1 MEPRSVPTGQVP
13 PGQVPRDGGRRKRT
27 SFSKAQLELL
37 VRTFEKQPY
46 PGIALREQLSGL
58 TDIPESR
65 IQVWFQN
72 RRARQ
77 LNRKKS
83 EGTLPT
89 QPAAKEQRGHCGGG
103 CPPRLAAPELALQP
117 GGNQSCSGQPLPW
130 SGPQY
135 ARLDT
140 HFRSFGVPA
149 HTPSHFGKAQDYP
162 YPKKSYPENYYA
174 DVFQQCTEDYLYLAA
189 KENAYSKPVLNCL
202 NADQGLVDETYS
214 YTKPNAC
221 PFSNGSI
228 PNCGEGESML
238 EVKQMRHSS
247 PQFAACE
254 PSPPSV
260 PAKHEGRYQGMCAA
274 PDPLYGQQLLGT
286 QDLKTKKHHI
296 PVVDRTPLEPPP
308 VVVVVVGPP
317 KVGKST
323 LIKCLI
329 KNFTRQKLVEIRGPV
344 TIVSGKKR
352 RLTIIECG
360 CDVNTMIDLAKV
372 ADLVLMLIDASFG
385 FEMETFEF
393 LNICQVHGFPKIMG
407 ILNHLDTFKNN
418 KQLKK
423 TKKRLKHRF
432 WTEVYPGAKLFYLSG
447 MVHGEYQKQ
456 EIHNLGR
463 FISVMKFRPLTWQTS
478 HPYVLADSTEGVGD
492 FTVSDVS
499 FLPDPCALP
508 EQQKKRS
515 LSEKEKL
522 IYAPLSGVGGIVYD
536 KDAVYIDLGG
546 SHAHEN
552 EEEEVRPNHE
562 LVQSLIS
569 THSAIDTKM
578 ASSKVSLFMDSR
590 PLGSEDVGQ
599 EIVMPKEERQIDLKT
614 GRVRRKALFDDE
626 EKKENDAVSDEE
638 DDLEEEAM
646 SEGGSDGDD
655 EDDAEEAEE
664 ESDEELLE
672 AEMAPRSA
680 KRLKTEVAEEESVR
694 ELPAFADS
702 EDDLEMSSGEEGKT
716 ASEEYET
723 EEDDDDDERRTYG
736 SDSSDS
742 EFEAVSK
749 GIVESEQNEPV
760 NEDEETK
767 SQLLVRGLKKKSLL
781 TTDSGNCTAE
791 EASESEVESLS
802 EGDDEEKSHDEF
814 EAEVSDRKGFQRP
827 QPKKADG
834 TGQAELEAVEAE
846 DDVENLLK
854 EEEEYKE
861 EIDFSADTAGALKWK
876 EDLTQK
882 AAQAFLRQQQ
892 ATPNLRKLVYG
903 TVVEDEDH
911 ESEDVSDELGGLF
924 HVSRPDKESKQKANG
939 LDCSKFLVEK
949 PQDWDLEEVMSSIR
963 DCFVTG
969 KWEEDKD
976 AAKLLEEDE
985 ELYGDFEDLETG
997 VVHKGRPAPEGD
1009 ESEKEE
1015 ESEEKTSKPEAE
1027 EEEAKKK
1034 RLDKKRKLKEMF
1046 DAEYDEGDGTY
1057 FDDLKEE
1064 MHKQAQLNRTEFE
1077 DQDDETRVQY
1087 EGFRP
1092 GMYVRIEIENV
1103 PCEFVLNFDPHYP
1116 IILGGLGNSEGNVGY
1131 VQLRLKKHRWY
1142 KKILKTR
1149 DPLILSLGWRRFQTI
1164 PMFYIE
1170 DHNGRHRLLKYTP
1183 QHMHCGATFWGPITP
1198 QGTGFLAVQY
1208 VSGATPDFRIAAT
1221 GVVLDLDKSIT
1232 VVKKLKLTGFP
1243 FKIFKN
1249 TSFIRG
1255 MFNSQLEVAKF
1266 EGAAIRTVSGIR
1278 GQIKKAL
1285 RAPAGA
1291 FRATFEDKLL
1301 MSDIV
1306 FVRTWYPVS
1315 IPKFYNPVTSLLKP
1329 AGEKDTWRG
1338 MRTTGQLR
1346 HERGIKLKQNKDSLY
1361 KPIVREKRHFN
1372 KLHIPKALQ
1381 KALPFKNKP
1390 KNLEKKG
1397 KTPKD
1402 QWRPAVIREPHE
1414 KKISALLNALSTVN
1428 NYKIKKDKV
1437 KHRQQIKE
1445 YVKVKQKEEEQK
1457 LKRQKEAKKKIYR
1470 ILGQREKK
1478 RQKSSLKGSS
1488 EGAKSV

>member
-1 MEPRSVPTGQVP
+1 MEEKEKEKKKHRAKHSGPKAEKK
-13 PGQVPRDGGRRKRT
+13 RKRYLNDLGIGEEEDARKRNP
-27 SFSKAQLELL
+27 KAFTVQSA
-37 VRTFEKQPY
+37 VRMARTFH
-46 PGIALREQLSGL
+46 R
-58 TDIPESR
+58 
-65 IQVWFQN
+65 
-72 RRARQ
+72 
-77 LNRKKS
+77 
-83 EGTLPT
+83 
-89 QPAAKEQRGHCGGG
+89 
-103 CPPRLAAPELALQP
+103 
-117 GGNQSCSGQPLPW
+117 
-130 SGPQY
+130 
-135 ARLDT
+135 
-140 HFRSFGVPA
+140 
-149 HTPSHFGKAQDYP
+149 
-162 YPKKSYPENYYA
+162 
-174 DVFQQCTEDYLYLAA
+174 
-189 KENAYSKPVLNCL
+189 
-202 NADQGLVDETYS
+202 
-214 YTKPNAC
+214 
-221 PFSNGSI
+221 
-228 PNCGEGESML
+228 
-238 EVKQMRHSS
+238 
-247 PQFAACE
+247 
-254 PSPPSV
+254 
-260 PAKHEGRYQGMCAA
+260 
-274 PDPLYGQQLLGT
+274 T

-360 CDVNTMIDLAKV
+360 CDINTMIDLAKV

-407 ILNHLDTFKNN
+407 ILTHLDTFKNN

-423 TKKRLKHRF
+423 IKKKLKHRF

-478 HPYVLADSTEGVGD
+478 HPYVLVDRMEDLTNPEDVRINPKCDRKVSVYGYLRGAHLKNKSQIHMPGVGD

-515 LSEKEKL
+515 LSEKDKL

-552 EEEEVRPNHE
+552 EEEDVRPNHE

-569 THSAIDTKM
+569 THSAIDVKM

-599 EIVMPKEERQIDLKT
+599 EFVMPKEERQIDMKT
-614 GRVRRKALFDDE
+614 GRVRRKALFDEE
-626 EKKENDAVSDEE
+626 EKKENDDAVSNEE
-638 DDLEEEAM
+638 DDQEEEAM
-646 SEGGSDGDD
+646 SEDGSDGDD
-655 EDDAEEAEE
+655 EDAEE
-664 ESDEELLE
+664 ESDEGE
-672 AEMAPRSA
+672 EMALGSA
-680 KRLKTEVAEEESVR
+680 KRLKTEVAKEESMS

-702 EDDLEMSSGEEGKT
+702 EDDLEMSSEEEGRT
-716 ASEEYET
+716 APEENEM
-723 EEDDDDDERRTYG
+723 EEDDDDEQGTYRNEI
-736 SDSSDS
+736 SDS

-749 GIVESEQNEPV
+749 GVADSEKYEIAS
-760 NEDEETK
+760 EDRETR
-767 SQLLVRGLKKKSLL
+767 SQLSARSLKKKTVL

-791 EASESEVESLS
+791 EASESEVESLD
-802 EGDDEEKSHDEF
+802 EGDDEEQSHDEL
-814 EAEVSDRKGFQRP
+814 EAEVSNQKQFQHTWI
-827 QPKKADG
+827 KKADSPR
-834 TGQAELEAVEAE
+834 QNKLEAVEAE
-846 DDVENLLK
+846 DDDIENLLR
-854 EEEEYKE
+854 EEEEYE
-861 EIDFSADTAGALKWK
+861 EKTDFSADTAGALKWK

-882 AAQAFLRQQQ
+882 AAQAFLRHQQS
-892 ATPNLRKLVYG
+892 TPNLRKLVYG
-903 TVVEDEDH
+903 TAVEDDEH
-911 ESEDVSDELGGLF
+911 ESEDAGDELGGLF
-924 HVSRPDKESKQKANG
+924 QVRRPDKESKEKANA
-939 LDCSKFLVEK
+939 LDCSKFLIEK
-949 PQDWDLEEVMSSIR
+949 PQDWDLEEVMSSIK

-969 KWEEDKD
+969 KWEDDKD

-997 VVHKGRPAPEGD
+997 VVHKGKPAAEGD
-1009 ESEKEE
+1009 ESENEE
-1015 ESEEKTSKPEAE
+1015 EGNDGKKSKPEAE
-1027 EEEAKKK
+1027 EEEKKK
-1034 RLDKKRKLKEMF
+1034 ERLDKKRKLKEMF
-1046 DAEYDEGDGTY
+1046 DAEYDEGDATY

-1064 MHKQAQLNRTEFE
+1064 MHKQAQLNRAEFE

-1198 QGTGFLAVQY
+1198 QGTGFLAVQS
-1208 VSGATPDFRIAAT
+1208 VSGTTPDFRIAAT

-1243 FKIFKN
+1243 FKIYKN
-1249 TSFIRG
+1249 TSFIKG

-1329 AGEKDTWRG
+1329 AGEKDSWRG
-1338 MRTTGQLR
+1338 MKTTGQLR

-1428 NYKIKKDKV
+1428 NYKIKKARV
-1437 KHRQQIKE
+1437 KHRQQVKE
-1445 YVKVKQKEEEQK
+1445 YLKVKQKEEEQK

-1478 RQKSSLKGSS
+1478 MQKSSLKGSS
-1488 EGAKSV
+1488 EREKDV

>member
-1 MEPRSVPTGQVP
+1 KMEEKEKKKHRAKHSGPKAEKK
-13 PGQVPRDGGRRKRT
+13 RKRYLNDLGIGDEENARKRNP
-27 SFSKAQLELL
+27 KAFTVQSA
-37 VRTFEKQPY
+37 VRMARTFH
-46 PGIALREQLSGL
+46 R
-58 TDIPESR
+58 
-65 IQVWFQN
+65 
-72 RRARQ
+72 
-77 LNRKKS
+77 
-83 EGTLPT
+83 
-89 QPAAKEQRGHCGGG
+89 
-103 CPPRLAAPELALQP
+103 
-117 GGNQSCSGQPLPW
+117 
-130 SGPQY
+130 
-135 ARLDT
+135 
-140 HFRSFGVPA
+140 
-149 HTPSHFGKAQDYP
+149 
-162 YPKKSYPENYYA
+162 
-174 DVFQQCTEDYLYLAA
+174 
-189 KENAYSKPVLNCL
+189 
-202 NADQGLVDETYS
+202 
-214 YTKPNAC
+214 
-221 PFSNGSI
+221 
-228 PNCGEGESML
+228 
-238 EVKQMRHSS
+238 
-247 PQFAACE
+247 
-254 PSPPSV
+254 
-260 PAKHEGRYQGMCAA
+260 
-274 PDPLYGQQLLGT
+274 T

-360 CDVNTMIDLAKV
+360 CDINTMIDLAKV

-407 ILNHLDTFKNN
+407 VLTHLDTFKNN

-423 TKKRLKHRF
+423 TKKKLKHRF

-478 HPYVLADSTEGVGD
+478 HPYVLADRMEELTNPEDVRINPKCDRKISLYGYLRGAYLKNKSQIHMPGVGD

-515 LSEKEKL
+515 LNEKEKL
-522 IYAPLSGVGGIVYD
+522 VYAPLSGVGGIVYD

-546 SHAHEN
+546 SHAHEK
-552 EEEEVRPNHE
+552 EEEDVRPNHE

-569 THSAIDTKM
+569 THSAIDVKM

-599 EIVMPKEERQIDLKT
+599 EFVMPKEERQIDLNT
-614 GRVRRKALFDDE
+614 GRVRRKALFEE
-626 EKKENDAVSDEE
+626 EKENGAVSDEE
-638 DDLEEEAM
+638 DDQEEEAAM
-646 SEGGSDGDD
+646 SEDGSDGDD
-655 EDDAEEAEE
+655 EDDAEEESDKDLLEE
-664 ESDEELLE
+664 E
-672 AEMAPRSA
+672 MAVRRA
-680 KRLKTEVAEEESVR
+680 KRLKTEMAKEEAVN

-702 EDDLEMSSGEEGKT
+702 DDDLEMSSEEGGKT
-716 ASEEYET
+716 AAEENEM
-723 EEDDDDDERRTYG
+723 EEDEQRTYENE
-736 SDSSDS
+736 SSDS

-749 GIVESEQNEPV
+749 RVAESKQYEING
-760 NEDEETK
+760 EDAEMR
-767 SQLLVRGLKKKSLL
+767 SQISDHSLKRKAVL

-791 EASESEVESLS
+791 EASESEAENSSLD
-802 EGDDEEKSHDEF
+802 EGDDEERSHDEL
-814 EAEVSDRKGFQRP
+814 EVEESNRKEFRHTQA
-827 QPKKADG
+827 KKGDSVRQ
-834 TGQAELEAVEAE
+834 TKLKAVEAE
-846 DDVENLLK
+846 NDDVENLLR
-854 EEEEYKE
+854 EEEEYE
-861 EIDFSADTAGALKWK
+861 EKIDFSADTTGALKWK

-882 AAQAFLRQQQ
+882 AAQAFLRQQRS
-892 ATPNLRKLVYG
+892 TPNLRKLIYG
-903 TVVEDEDH
+903 TAVQEEDH
-911 ESEDVSDELGGLF
+911 ESEDASDELGGLF
-924 HVSRPDKESKQKANG
+924 RVSRPDKASKQKANA
-939 LDCSKFLVEK
+939 LDCSKFLIEK

-969 KWEEDKD
+969 KWEDDKD

-997 VVHKGRPAPEGD
+997 VVHKGKHTAEGD
-1009 ESEKEE
+1009 ESGSEE
-1015 ESEEKTSKPEAE
+1015 EEEDGKMSKPEPE
-1027 EEEAKKK
+1027 EEKKEK
-1034 RLDKKRKLKEMF
+1034 ERMDKKRKLKEMF
-1046 DAEYDEGDGTY
+1046 DAEYDEGDATY
-1057 FDDLKEE
+1057 FDNLKEE
-1064 MHKQAQLNRTEFE
+1064 MHKQAQLNRAEFE

-1198 QGTGFLAVQY
+1198 QGTGFLAVQS
-1208 VSGATPDFRIAAT
+1208 VSGTTPDFRIAAT

-1232 VVKKLKLTGFP
+1232 IVKKLKLTGFP

-1249 TSFIRG
+1249 TSFIKG

-1285 RAPAGA
+1285 RTPVGA

-1315 IPKFYNPVTSLLKP
+1315 IPTFYNPVTSLLKP
-1329 AGEKDTWRG
+1329 AGEKDSWSG
-1338 MRTTGQLR
+1338 MKTTGQLR
-1346 HERGIKLKQNKDSLY
+1346 HERGIKVKQNKDSLY

-1414 KKISALLNALSTVN
+1414 KKISALLSALSTVN
-1428 NYKIKKDKV
+1428 NYKIKKAKV
-1437 KHRQQIKE
+1437 KHREQLKE
-1445 YVKVKQKEEEQK
+1445 YLKVKQKEDEQK
-1457 LKRQKEAKKKIYR
+1457 FKRQKEAKKKIYR

-1488 EGAKSV
+1488 NGEKS

>member
-1 MEPRSVPTGQVP
+1 SKMEEKEKKKHRAKHSGPKAEKK
-13 PGQVPRDGGRRKRT
+13 RKRYLNDLGIGDEENARKRNP
-27 SFSKAQLELL
+27 KAFTVQSA
-37 VRTFEKQPY
+37 VRMARTFH
-46 PGIALREQLSGL
+46 R
-58 TDIPESR
+58 
-65 IQVWFQN
+65 
-72 RRARQ
+72 
-77 LNRKKS
+77 
-83 EGTLPT
+83 
-89 QPAAKEQRGHCGGG
+89 
-103 CPPRLAAPELALQP
+103 
-117 GGNQSCSGQPLPW
+117 
-130 SGPQY
+130 
-135 ARLDT
+135 
-140 HFRSFGVPA
+140 
-149 HTPSHFGKAQDYP
+149 
-162 YPKKSYPENYYA
+162 
-174 DVFQQCTEDYLYLAA
+174 
-189 KENAYSKPVLNCL
+189 
-202 NADQGLVDETYS
+202 
-214 YTKPNAC
+214 
-221 PFSNGSI
+221 
-228 PNCGEGESML
+228 
-238 EVKQMRHSS
+238 
-247 PQFAACE
+247 
-254 PSPPSV
+254 
-260 PAKHEGRYQGMCAA
+260 
-274 PDPLYGQQLLGT
+274 T

-360 CDVNTMIDLAKV
+360 CDINTMIDLAKV

-393 LNICQVHGFPKIMG
+393 LNVCQVHGFPKIMG
-407 ILNHLDTFKNN
+407 VLTHLDTFKNN

-423 TKKRLKHRF
+423 TKKKLKHRF

-456 EIHNLGR
+456 EVHNLGR

-478 HPYVLADSTEGVGD
+478 HPYVLADRMEELTNPEDVRINPKCDRKISLYGYVRGAHLKNKSQIHMPGVGD

-515 LSEKEKL
+515 LNEKEKL
-522 IYAPLSGVGGIVYD
+522 VYAPLSGVGGIVYD

-546 SHAHEN
+546 SHAHEK

-569 THSAIDTKM
+569 THSAIDVKM

-590 PLGSEDVGQ
+590 PLSSEDVGQ
-599 EIVMPKEERQIDLKT
+599 ELVMPKEEREIDLKT
-614 GRVRRKALFDDE
+614 GRVRRKALFEEE
-626 EKKENDAVSDEE
+626 EKENDDAVSDEE
-638 DDLEEEAM
+638 DDQEEEGEEEIV
-646 SEGGSDGDD
+646 SEDGSDGDD
-655 EDDAEEAEE
+655 EDDAEE
-664 ESDEELLE
+664 ESDGELLGE
-672 AEMAPRSA
+672 EVATGRA
-680 KRLKTEVAEEESVR
+680 KHLKTKVAKEETVN

-702 EDDLEMSSGEEGKT
+702 DDDLEMSSEGEEGKT
-716 ASEEYET
+716 AHKENEI
-723 EEDDDDDERRTYG
+723 EEDDEDEQRTYENE
-736 SDSSDS
+736 SSGS
-742 EFEAVSK
+742 EFEAASK
-749 GIVESEQNEPV
+749 KVAESKQSEINS
-760 NEDEETK
+760 EDTEMR
-767 SQLLVRGLKKKSLL
+767 SQISDHSLKRKAVL

-791 EASESEVESLS
+791 EASESEVENSSLD
-802 EGDDEEKSHDEF
+802 EGDDEEGPHDEL
-814 EAEVSDRKGFQRP
+814 EVEESNQKGFWYTEA
-827 QPKKADG
+827 K
-834 TGQAELEAVEAE
+834 QAGSTRQTKVKTVEAE
-846 DDVENLLK
+846 EEDDDVENLLK
-854 EEEEYKE
+854 EEEEYE
-861 EIDFSADTAGALKWK
+861 EKIDFSADTTGALKWK
-876 EDLTQK
+876 EDLTEK
-882 AAQAFLRQQQ
+882 AAQAFLRQQRS
-892 ATPNLRKLVYG
+892 TPNLRKLIYG
-903 TVVEDEDH
+903 TAVEDEDH
-911 ESEDVSDELGGLF
+911 ESEDAGDELGGLF
-924 HVSRPDKESKQKANG
+924 HVSRPDKASKQKANA
-939 LDCSKFLVEK
+939 LDCSKFLIEK
-949 PQDWDLEEVMSSIR
+949 LQDWDLEEVMSSIR

-969 KWEEDKD
+969 KWEDDKD

-997 VVHKGRPAPEGD
+997 VVHKGKHAAEGD
-1009 ESEKEE
+1009 ESGSEE
-1015 ESEEKTSKPEAE
+1015 EDEKMSKPDPE
-1027 EEEAKKK
+1027 EEEKKK
-1034 RLDKKRKLKEMF
+1034 ERMDKKRKLKEMF
-1046 DAEYDEGDGTY
+1046 DAEYDEGDATY

-1064 MHKQAQLNRTEFE
+1064 MHKQAQLNRAEFE

-1198 QGTGFLAVQY
+1198 QGTGFLAVQS
-1208 VSGATPDFRIAAT
+1208 VSGTTPDFRIAAT

-1232 VVKKLKLTGFP
+1232 IVKKLKLTGFP

-1249 TSFIRG
+1249 TSFIKG

-1285 RAPAGA
+1285 RTPVGA

-1315 IPKFYNPVTSLLKP
+1315 IPTFYNPVTSLLKP
-1329 AGEKDTWRG
+1329 AGEKDSWSG
-1338 MRTTGQLR
+1338 MKTTGQLR

-1361 KPIVREKRHFN
+1361 QPIVREKRHFN

-1414 KKISALLNALSTVN
+1414 KKISALLSALSTVN
-1428 NYKIKKDKV
+1428 NYKIRKAKV
-1437 KHRQQIKE
+1437 KHREQLKE
-1445 YVKVKQKEEEQK
+1445 YLKVKQKEDEQK
-1457 LKRQKEAKKKIYR
+1457 FKRQKEAKKKIYR

-1488 EGAKSV
+1488 KGEKS

>member
-1 MEPRSVPTGQVP
+1 MEEKENKKHRAKHSGPKAE
-13 PGQVPRDGGRRKRT
+13 RKRKRYLNDLGIGDEENARKRNP
-27 SFSKAQLELL
+27 KAFTVQSA
-37 VRTFEKQPY
+37 VRMARTFH
-46 PGIALREQLSGL
+46 R
-58 TDIPESR
+58 
-65 IQVWFQN
+65 
-72 RRARQ
+72 
-77 LNRKKS
+77 
-83 EGTLPT
+83 
-89 QPAAKEQRGHCGGG
+89 
-103 CPPRLAAPELALQP
+103 
-117 GGNQSCSGQPLPW
+117 
-130 SGPQY
+130 
-135 ARLDT
+135 
-140 HFRSFGVPA
+140 
-149 HTPSHFGKAQDYP
+149 
-162 YPKKSYPENYYA
+162 
-174 DVFQQCTEDYLYLAA
+174 
-189 KENAYSKPVLNCL
+189 
-202 NADQGLVDETYS
+202 
-214 YTKPNAC
+214 
-221 PFSNGSI
+221 
-228 PNCGEGESML
+228 
-238 EVKQMRHSS
+238 
-247 PQFAACE
+247 
-254 PSPPSV
+254 
-260 PAKHEGRYQGMCAA
+260 
-274 PDPLYGQQLLGT
+274 T

-360 CDVNTMIDLAKV
+360 CDINTMIDLAKV

-407 ILNHLDTFKNN
+407 VLTHLDTFKNN

-423 TKKRLKHRF
+423 TKKKLKHRF

-478 HPYVLADSTEGVGD
+478 HPYILADRMEELTNPEYIRINPKCDRKISLYGYLRGAHLKNKSQIHMPGVGD

-515 LSEKEKL
+515 LNEKEKL
-522 IYAPLSGVGGIVYD
+522 VYAPLSGVGGIVYD

-546 SHAHEN
+546 SHAHEK

-569 THSAIDTKM
+569 THSAIDVKM

-599 EIVMPKEERQIDLKT
+599 EFVMPKEERRIDLKT
-614 GRVRRKALFDDE
+614 GRVRRKALFEEE
-626 EKKENDAVSDEE
+626 EKENDDAVSDEE
-638 DDLEEEAM
+638 DDEEAM
-646 SEGGSDGDD
+646 SEDGSDGDD
-655 EDDAEEAEE
+655 EDDVEE
-664 ESDEELLE
+664 ESDRELLGE
-672 AEMAPRSA
+672 EMALGRA
-680 KRLKTEVAEEESVR
+680 KRLKTEVTKEAAMN

-702 EDDLEMSSGEEGKT
+702 DDDLEMSSEGEEGET
-716 ASEEYET
+716 APEENEM
-723 EEDDDDDERRTYG
+723 EEDDDGEENEEDEQRTYKNE
-736 SDSSDS
+736 SSDS
-742 EFEAVSK
+742 EFEAASKRVTGSKQYEVS
-749 GIVESEQNEPV
+749 SEDTEMR
-760 NEDEETK
+760 
-767 SQLLVRGLKKKSLL
+767 SQILDHSLKRKAAL

-791 EASESEVESLS
+791 EASESEVENSSLD
-802 EGDDEEKSHDEF
+802 EGDDEEGSYDDL
-814 EAEVSDRKGFQRP
+814 EVEESNRKGFWHTQA
-827 QPKKADG
+827 KKADG
-834 TGQAELEAVEAE
+834 IRETKLKAIEAE
-846 DDVENLLK
+846 DDDDDDVENLLR
-854 EEEEYKE
+854 EEEEYE
-861 EIDFSADTAGALKWK
+861 EKIDFSADTTGALKWK

-882 AAQAFLRQQQ
+882 AAQAFLRQQRS
-892 ATPNLRKLVYG
+892 TPNLRKLVYG
-903 TVVEDEDH
+903 TAVEDEDH
-911 ESEDVSDELGGLF
+911 ESEDAGGELGGLF
-924 HVSRPDKESKQKANG
+924 HVSRPDKASKQKANA
-939 LDCSKFLVEK
+939 LDCSKFLIEK
-949 PQDWDLEEVMSSIR
+949 PQDWNLEEVMSSIR

-969 KWEEDKD
+969 KWEDDKD
-976 AAKLLEEDE
+976 AAKLLEQD

-997 VVHKGRPAPEGD
+997 VVHKGKPAAEED
-1009 ESEKEE
+1009 ESGSEKEE
-1015 ESEEKTSKPEAE
+1015 EDGKMSKAEPE
-1027 EEEAKKK
+1027 EEEKKK
-1034 RLDKKRKLKEMF
+1034 ERMDKKRKLKEMF
-1046 DAEYDEGDGTY
+1046 DAEYDEGDATY

-1064 MHKQAQLNRTEFE
+1064 MHKQAQLNRAEFE

-1116 IILGGLGNSEGNVGY
+1116 VILGGLGNNEGNVGY

-1198 QGTGFLAVQY
+1198 QGTGFLAVQS
-1208 VSGATPDFRIAAT
+1208 VSGTTPDFRIAAT

-1232 VVKKLKLTGFP
+1232 IVKKLKLTGFP

-1249 TSFIRG
+1249 TSFIKG

-1285 RAPAGA
+1285 RTPVGA

-1315 IPKFYNPVTSLLKP
+1315 IPRFYNPVTSLLKP
-1329 AGEKDTWRG
+1329 TGEKDSWSG
-1338 MRTTGQLR
+1338 MKTTGQLR

-1361 KPIVREKRHFN
+1361 KPIVRERRHFN

-1414 KKISALLNALSTVN
+1414 KKISALLSALSTVN
-1428 NYKIKKDKV
+1428 NYKIKKAKV
-1437 KHRQQIKE
+1437 KHREQLKE
-1445 YVKVKQKEEEQK
+1445 HLKVKQKEDEQK
-1457 LKRQKEAKKKIYR
+1457 FKRQKEAKKKIYR

-1488 EGAKSV
+1488 NGEKNM

>member
-1 MEPRSVPTGQVP
+1 MEEKEKKKHRAKHSGPKAEKK
-13 PGQVPRDGGRRKRT
+13 RKRYLNELGIGDEENARKRNP
-27 SFSKAQLELL
+27 KAFTVQSA
-37 VRTFEKQPY
+37 VRMARTFH
-46 PGIALREQLSGL
+46 R
-58 TDIPESR
+58 
-65 IQVWFQN
+65 
-72 RRARQ
+72 
-77 LNRKKS
+77 
-83 EGTLPT
+83 
-89 QPAAKEQRGHCGGG
+89 
-103 CPPRLAAPELALQP
+103 
-117 GGNQSCSGQPLPW
+117 
-130 SGPQY
+130 
-135 ARLDT
+135 
-140 HFRSFGVPA
+140 
-149 HTPSHFGKAQDYP
+149 
-162 YPKKSYPENYYA
+162 
-174 DVFQQCTEDYLYLAA
+174 
-189 KENAYSKPVLNCL
+189 
-202 NADQGLVDETYS
+202 
-214 YTKPNAC
+214 
-221 PFSNGSI
+221 
-228 PNCGEGESML
+228 
-238 EVKQMRHSS
+238 
-247 PQFAACE
+247 
-254 PSPPSV
+254 
-260 PAKHEGRYQGMCAA
+260 
-274 PDPLYGQQLLGT
+274 T

-323 LIKCLI
+323 VIKCLI

-360 CDVNTMIDLAKV
+360 CDINTMIDLAKV

-407 ILNHLDTFKNN
+407 VLTHLDTFKNN

-423 TKKRLKHRF
+423 TKKKLKHRF

-478 HPYVLADSTEGVGD
+478 HPYVLADRMEELTNPEDVRINPKCDRKISLYGYLRGAHLKNKSQIHMPGVGD

-515 LSEKEKL
+515 LNEKEKL
-522 IYAPLSGVGGIVYD
+522 VYAPLSGLKI
-536 KDAVYIDLGG
+536 L
-546 SHAHEN
+546 SFQ
-552 EEEEVRPNHE
+552 EEVRPNHE

-569 THSAIDTKM
+569 THSAIDVKM
-578 ASSKVSLFMDSR
+578 ASSKVSLFMDSA

-599 EIVMPKEERQIDLKT
+599 EFVMPKEERQVDLKT
-614 GRVRRKALFDDE
+614 GRVRRKAVFEDDE
-626 EKKENDAVSDEE
+626 KENDDVASDEE
-638 DDLEEEAM
+638 DDQEEE
-646 SEGGSDGDD
+646 D
-655 EDDAEEAEE
+655 EE
-664 ESDEELLE
+664 EEENERVLLRE
-672 AEMAPRSA
+672 GVAVRRA
-680 KRLKTEVAEEESVR
+680 KRLKTEVAQEEAVN

-702 EDDLEMSSGEEGKT
+702 DDDLEMSSEEEGET
-716 ASEEYET
+716 APADSEM
-723 EEDDDDDERRTYG
+723 EEDEEEEEEEGDIQRTCGDE
-736 SDSSDS
+736 SSDS
-742 EFEAVSK
+742 EFEAANKRAESK
-749 GIVESEQNEPV
+749 QYDVNSERA
-760 NEDEETK
+760 ETK
-767 SQLLVRGLKKKSLL
+767 SQISQHSPKRKAVL

-791 EASESEVESLS
+791 EASESEDDNSSLE
-802 EGDDEEKSHDEF
+802 EGDDEGGSHE
-814 EAEVSDRKGFQRP
+814 
-827 QPKKADG
+827 
-834 TGQAELEAVEAE
+834 ELEAEEPNRNSNRNGFQHSQAKKD
-846 DDVENLLK
+846 DDVENLLR
-854 EEEEYKE
+854 EEEEYE
-861 EIDFSADTAGALKWK
+861 EKIDLSADTTGALKWK

-882 AAQAFLRQQQ
+882 AAEAFLRQQRS
-892 ATPNLRKLVYG
+892 TPNLRKLVYG
-903 TVVEDEDH
+903 TAVEDEDQ
-911 ESEDVSDELGGLF
+911 ESEDADDELGGLF
-924 HVSRPDKESKQKANG
+924 RVSRPDKASKQKANA

-969 KWEEDKD
+969 KWEDDKD
-976 AAKLLEEDE
+976 AAKLLEDDE

-997 VVHKGRPAPEGD
+997 VVHKGKSG
-1009 ESEKEE
+1009 SEE
-1015 ESEEKTSKPEAE
+1015 EEEEDEKMSKPEPE
-1027 EEEAKKK
+1027 EEEKKK
-1034 RLDKKRKLKEMF
+1034 ERMDKKRKLKEMF
-1046 DAEYDEGDGTY
+1046 DAEYDEGDATY

-1064 MHKQAQLNRTEFE
+1064 MHKQAQLNRAEFE

-1183 QHMHCGATFWGPITP
+1183 QHMHCGAAFWGPITP
-1198 QGTGFLAVQY
+1198 QGTGFLAVQS
-1208 VSGATPDFRIAAT
+1208 VSGTTPDFRIAAT

-1232 VVKKLKLTGFP
+1232 IVKKLKLTGFP

-1249 TSFIRG
+1249 TCFIKG

-1266 EGAAIRTVSGIR
+1266 EGAAIRSVSGIR

-1285 RAPAGA
+1285 RTPVGA

-1315 IPKFYNPVTSLLKP
+1315 IPTFYNPVTSLLKP
-1329 AGEKDTWRG
+1329 AGEKDTWSG
-1338 MRTTGQLR
+1338 MKTTGQLR
-1346 HERGIKLKQNKDSLY
+1346 YERGIKLKQNKDSLY

-1428 NYKIKKDKV
+1428 NYKIKKAKV
-1437 KHRQQIKE
+1437 KHREQLKE
-1445 YVKVKQKEEEQK
+1445 YLKVKQKEDEQK
-1457 LKRQKEAKKKIYR
+1457 FKRQKEAKKKVYR

-1488 EGAKSV
+1488 KGEKSM

>member
-1 MEPRSVPTGQVP
+1 MEEKEKKKHRAKHSGPKAEKK
-13 PGQVPRDGGRRKRT
+13 RKRYLNDLGIGDEEDARKRNP
-27 SFSKAQLELL
+27 KAFTVQSA
-37 VRTFEKQPY
+37 VRMARTFH
-46 PGIALREQLSGL
+46 R
-58 TDIPESR
+58 
-65 IQVWFQN
+65 
-72 RRARQ
+72 
-77 LNRKKS
+77 
-83 EGTLPT
+83 
-89 QPAAKEQRGHCGGG
+89 
-103 CPPRLAAPELALQP
+103 
-117 GGNQSCSGQPLPW
+117 
-130 SGPQY
+130 
-135 ARLDT
+135 
-140 HFRSFGVPA
+140 
-149 HTPSHFGKAQDYP
+149 
-162 YPKKSYPENYYA
+162 
-174 DVFQQCTEDYLYLAA
+174 
-189 KENAYSKPVLNCL
+189 
-202 NADQGLVDETYS
+202 
-214 YTKPNAC
+214 
-221 PFSNGSI
+221 
-228 PNCGEGESML
+228 
-238 EVKQMRHSS
+238 
-247 PQFAACE
+247 
-254 PSPPSV
+254 
-260 PAKHEGRYQGMCAA
+260 
-274 PDPLYGQQLLGT
+274 T

-308 VVVVVVGPP
+308 VVVVVMGPP

-360 CDVNTMIDLAKV
+360 CDINTMIDLAKV

-407 ILNHLDTFKNN
+407 VLTHLDTFKNN

-423 TKKRLKHRF
+423 TKKKLKHRF

-463 FISVMKFRPLTWQTS
+463 FISVMKFRPLTWQTT
-478 HPYVLADSTEGVGD
+478 HPYVLADRMEELTSPEEVRINPKCDRKISLYGYLRGAHLKNKSQIHMPGVGD

-515 LSEKEKL
+515 LNEKEKL
-522 IYAPLSGVGGIVYD
+522 VYAPLSGVGGIVYD

-546 SHAHEN
+546 SHAHEK

-569 THSAIDTKM
+569 THSAIDVKM

-590 PLGSEDVGQ
+590 PLGSEDIGQ
-599 EIVMPKEERQIDLKT
+599 ELVMPKEEKGIDLKT
-614 GRVRRKALFDDE
+614 GRVRRKAVFEEEEKENDGALSNEEDDE
-626 EKKENDAVSDEE
+626 E
-638 DDLEEEAM
+638 EEAAAV

-655 EDDAEEAEE
+655 EDGAEE
-664 ESDEELLE
+664 ESDREE
-672 AEMAPRSA
+672 EMAVRRA
-680 KRLKTEVAEEESVR
+680 KRLKTEVSKEQAVN

-702 EDDLEMSSGEEGKT
+702 DDDLEMSSEGEEGT
-716 ASEEYET
+716 IDPEEDEVEEYNEE
-723 EEDDDDDERRTYG
+723 EEDEEEEEGEEEEEEGQRTYENE
-736 SDSSDS
+736 SSDS
-742 EFEAVSK
+742 EFESMSK
-749 GIVESEQNEPV
+749 RVAESKQCEI
-760 NEDEETK
+760 K
-767 SQLLVRGLKKKSLL
+767 SEYREIGSQISDQSLKRKARL

-791 EASESEVESLS
+791 EASESEAENSSLD
-802 EGDDEEKSHDEF
+802 EGGDEEGSCDES
-814 EAEVSDRKGFQRP
+814 EVEESNGNGSQYA
-827 QPKKADG
+827 QAKKADSVRQ
-834 TGQAELEAVEAE
+834 TKLKAVEAE
-846 DDVENLLK
+846 DDDVENLLR
-854 EEEEYKE
+854 EEEEYE
-861 EIDFSADTAGALKWK
+861 EKVDLSADTTGALKWK

-882 AAQAFLRQQQ
+882 AAEAFLRQQRS
-892 ATPNLRKLVYG
+892 TPNLRKLVYG
-903 TVVEDEDH
+903 TAVEDEDH
-911 ESEDVSDELGGLF
+911 ESEDGNDELGGLF
-924 HVSRPDKESKQKANG
+924 RVSRPDKASKQKVND
-939 LDCSKFLVEK
+939 LDCSKFPVEK

-969 KWEEDKD
+969 KWEDDKD

-997 VVHKGRPAPEGD
+997 VVHKGKPAAEGD
-1009 ESEKEE
+1009 ESGSEEEKEDG
-1015 ESEEKTSKPEAE
+1015 KMSKPEPE
-1027 EEEAKKK
+1027 EEEKKK
-1034 RLDKKRKLKEMF
+1034 ERMDKKRKLKEMF
-1046 DAEYDEGDGTY
+1046 DAEYDEGDATY

-1064 MHKQAQLNRTEFE
+1064 MHKQAQLNRMEFE

-1183 QHMHCGATFWGPITP
+1183 QHMHCGAAFWGPITP
-1198 QGTGFLAVQY
+1198 QGTGFLAVQS
-1208 VSGATPDFRIAAT
+1208 VSGTMPDFRIAAT

-1232 VVKKLKLTGFP
+1232 IVKKLKLTGFP
-1243 FKIFKN
+1243 FKIYKN
-1249 TSFIRG
+1249 TCFIKG
-1255 MFNSQLEVAKF
+1255 MFNSALEVAKF

-1285 RAPAGA
+1285 RTPVGA

-1315 IPKFYNPVTSLLKP
+1315 IPTFYNPVTSLLKP
-1329 AGEKDTWRG
+1329 VGEKDSWSG
-1338 MRTTGQLR
+1338 MKTTGQLR

-1414 KKISALLNALSTVN
+1414 KKISALLSALSTVN
-1428 NYKIKKDKV
+1428 NYKIRKAKV
-1437 KHRQQIKE
+1437 KHREQLKE
-1445 YVKVKQKEEEQK
+1445 YLKVKQKEDEQK
-1457 LKRQKEAKKKIYR
+1457 FKRQKEAKKKIYR

-1478 RQKSSLKGSS
+1478 KQKSSLKGSS
-1488 EGAKSV
+1488 KAEKSM

>member
-1 MEPRSVPTGQVP
+1 SKMEEKEKKKHRAKHSGPKAEKK
-13 PGQVPRDGGRRKRT
+13 RKRYL
-27 SFSKAQLELL
+27 SDLGLGDEENARKRNPKAFT
-37 VRTFEKQPY
+37 VHSAVRMARTFH
-46 PGIALREQLSGL
+46 R
-58 TDIPESR
+58 
-65 IQVWFQN
+65 
-72 RRARQ
+72 
-77 LNRKKS
+77 
-83 EGTLPT
+83 
-89 QPAAKEQRGHCGGG
+89 
-103 CPPRLAAPELALQP
+103 
-117 GGNQSCSGQPLPW
+117 
-130 SGPQY
+130 
-135 ARLDT
+135 
-140 HFRSFGVPA
+140 
-149 HTPSHFGKAQDYP
+149 
-162 YPKKSYPENYYA
+162 
-174 DVFQQCTEDYLYLAA
+174 
-189 KENAYSKPVLNCL
+189 
-202 NADQGLVDETYS
+202 
-214 YTKPNAC
+214 
-221 PFSNGSI
+221 
-228 PNCGEGESML
+228 
-238 EVKQMRHSS
+238 
-247 PQFAACE
+247 
-254 PSPPSV
+254 
-260 PAKHEGRYQGMCAA
+260 
-274 PDPLYGQQLLGT
+274 T

-323 LIKCLI
+323 VIKCLI

-360 CDVNTMIDLAKV
+360 CDINTMIDLAKV

-407 ILNHLDTFKNN
+407 VLTHLDTFKNN

-478 HPYVLADSTEGVGD
+478 HPYVLVDRMEELTNPEDVRINPKCDRKISLYGYLRGAHLKNKSQIHMPGVGD
-492 FTVSDVS
+492 FAVSDVS

-515 LSEKEKL
+515 LNEKEKL
-522 IYAPLSGVGGIVYD
+522 VYAPLSGVGGIVYD

-546 SHAHEN
+546 SHAHEKD
-552 EEEEVRPNHE
+552 EEELRPNHE

-569 THSAIDTKM
+569 THSAIDVKM

-590 PLGSEDVGQ
+590 PLGSEDVRQ
-599 EIVMPKEERQIDLKT
+599 EFVMPKEEKQVDLKT
-614 GRVRRKALFDDE
+614 GRVRRRAVFEEE
-626 EKKENDAVSDEE
+626 EKEDDDAVSDEE
-638 DDLEEEAM
+638 DDEEEEAAM
-646 SEGGSDGDD
+646 SEDGSDGDD
-655 EDDAEEAEE
+655 EDDAEE
-664 ESDEELLE
+664 ESDTELLE
-672 AEMAPRSA
+672 EEMAVERA
-680 KRLKTEVAEEESVR
+680 KRLKPEAINEEVVN

-702 EDDLEMSSGEEGKT
+702 DDDLEMSSEGEGQT
-716 ASEEYET
+716 APEESEI
-723 EEDDDDDERRTYG
+723 EEDEEEEEEERTYKNE
-736 SDSSDS
+736 SSDS
-742 EFEAVSK
+742 EFEAASK
-749 GIVESEQNEPV
+749 REAKSKQNEV
-760 NEDEETK
+760 NTEDTEMR
-767 SQLLVRGLKKKSLL
+767 SQILDHSLKRKAGL
-781 TTDSGNCTAE
+781 TTDSGNCTE
-791 EASESEVESLS
+791 EEVSESEVANSSLS
-802 EGDDEEKSHDEF
+802 EGDPEEGSGGELEVEKSDG
-814 EAEVSDRKGFQRP
+814 KGFRHTP
-827 QPKKADG
+827 AKKADSIRQ
-834 TGQAELEAVEAE
+834 TKLKAVEAAAD
-846 DDVENLLK
+846 DDVENLLR
-854 EEEEYKE
+854 EEEEYE
-861 EIDFSADTAGALKWK
+861 EKIDFSADTIGALKWK

-882 AAQAFLRQQQ
+882 AAQAFLRQQRS
-892 ATPNLRKLVYG
+892 TPNLRKLVYG
-903 TVVEDEDH
+903 TAVEDDDH
-911 ESEDVSDELGGLF
+911 ESEDAADELGGLF
-924 HVSRPDKESKQKANG
+924 RVSRPDKASKEKANA
-939 LDCSKFLVEK
+939 LDCSKFLIEK

-969 KWEEDKD
+969 KWEDDKD

-997 VVHKGRPAPEGD
+997 VVHKGKHAAEGD
-1009 ESEKEE
+1009 ESGSEE
-1015 ESEEKTSKPEAE
+1015 EEEDGKMSKPEPE
-1027 EEEAKKK
+1027 EEEKKK
-1034 RLDKKRKLKEMF
+1034 ERMDKKQKLKERF
-1046 DAEYDEGDGTY
+1046 DAEYDEGDATY

-1064 MHKQAQLNRTEFE
+1064 MHKQAQLNRAEFE

-1116 IILGGLGNSEGNVGY
+1116 VILGGLGNSEGNVGY

-1198 QGTGFLAVQY
+1198 QGTGFLAVQS
-1208 VSGATPDFRIAAT
+1208 VSGTTPDFRIAAT

-1232 VVKKLKLTGFP
+1232 IVKKLKLTGFP
-1243 FKIFKN
+1243 FKIYKN
-1249 TSFIRG
+1249 TSFIKG

-1266 EGAAIRTVSGIR
+1266 EGAAIRSVSGIR

-1315 IPKFYNPVTSLLKP
+1315 IPTFYNPVTSLLKP
-1329 AGEKDTWRG
+1329 AGEKDSWSG
-1338 MRTTGQLR
+1338 MKTTGQLR

-1390 KNLEKKG
+1390 KNLAKKG

-1414 KKISALLNALSTVN
+1414 KKISALLSALSTVN
-1428 NYKIKKDKV
+1428 NYKIRKAKV
-1437 KHRQQIKE
+1437 KHREQLKE
-1445 YVKVKQKEEEQK
+1445 YLKVKQKEDEQK
-1457 LKRQKEAKKKIYR
+1457 FRRQKEAKKKIYR

-1488 EGAKSV
+1488 KGEKS

>member
-1 MEPRSVPTGQVP
+1 MEEKEKKKHRSKHSGPKAEKK
-13 PGQVPRDGGRRKRT
+13 RKRYLNELGIGDEENARKRNP
-27 SFSKAQLELL
+27 KAFTVQSA
-37 VRTFEKQPY
+37 VRMARTFH
-46 PGIALREQLSGL
+46 R
-58 TDIPESR
+58 
-65 IQVWFQN
+65 
-72 RRARQ
+72 
-77 LNRKKS
+77 
-83 EGTLPT
+83 
-89 QPAAKEQRGHCGGG
+89 
-103 CPPRLAAPELALQP
+103 
-117 GGNQSCSGQPLPW
+117 
-130 SGPQY
+130 
-135 ARLDT
+135 
-140 HFRSFGVPA
+140 
-149 HTPSHFGKAQDYP
+149 
-162 YPKKSYPENYYA
+162 
-174 DVFQQCTEDYLYLAA
+174 
-189 KENAYSKPVLNCL
+189 
-202 NADQGLVDETYS
+202 
-214 YTKPNAC
+214 
-221 PFSNGSI
+221 
-228 PNCGEGESML
+228 
-238 EVKQMRHSS
+238 
-247 PQFAACE
+247 
-254 PSPPSV
+254 
-260 PAKHEGRYQGMCAA
+260 
-274 PDPLYGQQLLGT
+274 T

-352 RLTIIECG
+352 RLTVIECG
-360 CDVNTMIDLAKV
+360 CDINTMIDLAKV

-407 ILNHLDTFKNN
+407 VLTHLDTFKNN

-423 TKKRLKHRF
+423 TKKKLKHRF

-478 HPYVLADSTEGVGD
+478 HPYILADRMEELTNPEDVRINPKCDRKISLYGYVRGAHLKNKSQIHMPGVGD

-515 LSEKEKL
+515 LNEKEKL
-522 IYAPLSGVGGIVYD
+522 VYAPFSGVGGIVYD

-546 SHAHEN
+546 SHAHEKVV
-552 EEEEVRPNHE
+552 EVRPNHE

-569 THSAIDTKM
+569 THSAIDVKM

-599 EIVMPKEERQIDLKT
+599 EFVMPKEEREMDSKS
-614 GRVRRKALFDDE
+614 GRVRRKAVFEE
-626 EKKENDAVSDEE
+626 EKENDDAVSDEE
-638 DDLEEEAM
+638 DDEEEGEAM
-646 SEGGSDGDD
+646 SENGSDGDD
-655 EDDAEEAEE
+655 EDEGEE
-664 ESDEELLE
+664 ESDRELLGE
-672 AEMAPRSA
+672 EMALGRV
-680 KRLKTEVAEEESVR
+680 KRLKTEVAKEEAVSEV
-694 ELPAFADS
+694 PAFADS
-702 EDDLEMSSGEEGKT
+702 DDDLEVSSEGEEGK
-716 ASEEYET
+716 AAPEESEM
-723 EEDDDDDERRTYG
+723 EEDEEEELEDEQNE
-736 SDSSDS
+736 SSDS
-742 EFEAVSK
+742 ELEAAGK
-749 GIVESEQNEPV
+749 RAAESEQ
-760 NEDEETK
+760 EEIN
-767 SQLLVRGLKKKSLL
+767 SGDPEMRSGVSERGLKRKAML

-791 EASESEVESLS
+791 EASESETENSSLAES
-802 EGDDEEKSHDEF
+802 DDEGSHDELQAQ
-814 EAEVSDRKGFQRP
+814 ESDGKGSKHTQAR
-827 QPKKADG
+827 KADSVN
-834 TGQAELEAVEAE
+834 QSKHKAAD
-846 DDVENLLK
+846 DDVENLLRDEDEY
-854 EEEEYKE
+854 EEQ
-861 EIDFSADTAGALKWK
+861 IGFSAETTGALKWK
-876 EDLTQK
+876 EDLTEK
-882 AAQAFLRQQQ
+882 AAQAFLRQQRS
-892 ATPNLRKLVYG
+892 TPHLRKLVYG
-903 TVVEDEDH
+903 TAAEDEDP
-911 ESEDVSDELGGLF
+911 ESEDAGDELGGLF
-924 HVSRPDKESKQKANG
+924 HVSRPDKASKQKANA

-949 PQDWDLEEVMSSIR
+949 PQDWALEEVMSSIR

-969 KWEEDKD
+969 KWEDDKD

-997 VVHKGRPAPEGD
+997 VVHKGKPASEED
-1009 ESEKEE
+1009 ESG
-1015 ESEEKTSKPEAE
+1015 SEE
-1027 EEEAKKK
+1027 EEEAGKTPKPEPEEEEEKKK
-1034 RLDKKRKLKEMF
+1034 ERMDKKRKLKEMF
-1046 DAEYDEGDGTY
+1046 DAEYDEGDATY

-1064 MHKQAQLNRTEFE
+1064 MHRQAQLNRAEFE

-1092 GMYVRIEIENV
+1092 GMYVRIEVENV

-1198 QGTGFLAVQY
+1198 QGTGFLAVQS

-1232 VVKKLKLTGFP
+1232 IVKKLKLTGFP

-1249 TSFIRG
+1249 TSFIKG

-1315 IPKFYNPVTSLLKP
+1315 IPTFYNPVTSLLKP
-1329 AGEKDTWRG
+1329 AGEKDSWSG
-1338 MRTTGQLR
+1338 MKTTGQLR
-1346 HERGIKLKQNKDSLY
+1346 HEQGIKVKQNKDSLY

-1390 KNLEKKG
+1390 KTVEKKG
-1397 KTPKD
+1397 KTPRD

-1414 KKISALLNALSTVN
+1414 KKISALLSALSTVN
-1428 NYKIKKDKV
+1428 NYKVRKAKM
-1437 KHRQQIKE
+1437 KHKEQLKE
-1445 YVKVKQKEEEQK
+1445 YLKVKQKEDEQK
-1457 LKRQKEAKKKIYR
+1457 FKREKEAKKKIYR

-1478 RQKSSLKGSS
+1478 MQKSSLKGSS
-1488 EGAKSV
+1488 KGEKSW

>member
-1 MEPRSVPTGQVP
+1 NTMEEKEKKKHRAKHSGPKAEKK
-13 PGQVPRDGGRRKRT
+13 RKRYLNDLGIGDEENARKRNP
-27 SFSKAQLELL
+27 KAFTVQSA
-37 VRTFEKQPY
+37 VRMARTFH
-46 PGIALREQLSGL
+46 R
-58 TDIPESR
+58 
-65 IQVWFQN
+65 
-72 RRARQ
+72 
-77 LNRKKS
+77 
-83 EGTLPT
+83 
-89 QPAAKEQRGHCGGG
+89 
-103 CPPRLAAPELALQP
+103 
-117 GGNQSCSGQPLPW
+117 
-130 SGPQY
+130 
-135 ARLDT
+135 
-140 HFRSFGVPA
+140 
-149 HTPSHFGKAQDYP
+149 
-162 YPKKSYPENYYA
+162 
-174 DVFQQCTEDYLYLAA
+174 
-189 KENAYSKPVLNCL
+189 
-202 NADQGLVDETYS
+202 
-214 YTKPNAC
+214 
-221 PFSNGSI
+221 
-228 PNCGEGESML
+228 
-238 EVKQMRHSS
+238 
-247 PQFAACE
+247 
-254 PSPPSV
+254 
-260 PAKHEGRYQGMCAA
+260 
-274 PDPLYGQQLLGT
+274 T

-360 CDVNTMIDLAKV
+360 CDINTMIDLAKV

-407 ILNHLDTFKNN
+407 VLTHLDTFKNN

-423 TKKRLKHRF
+423 TKKKLKHRF

-456 EIHNLGR
+456 EVHNLGR

-478 HPYVLADSTEGVGD
+478 HPYVLADRMEELTNPEDVRINPKCDRKISLYGYLRGAHLKNKSQIHMPGVGD

-515 LSEKEKL
+515 LNEKEKL
-522 IYAPLSGVGGIVYD
+522 VYAPLSGVGGIVYD

-546 SHAHEN
+546 SHAHEK
-552 EEEEVRPNHE
+552 EEEARPNHE

-569 THSAIDTKM
+569 THSAIDVKM
-578 ASSKVSLFMDSR
+578 ASSKVSLFMDSK

-599 EIVMPKEERQIDLKT
+599 EFVMPEEEKQLDLKT
-614 GRVRRKALFDDE
+614 GRVRRKALFE
-626 EKKENDAVSDEE
+626 EEEEKENDVVSDEE
-638 DDLEEEAM
+638 DDQEELVM
-646 SEGGSDGDD
+646 SENGSDGDD
-655 EDDAEEAEE
+655 EDNAEE
-664 ESDEELLE
+664 ESDRELLE
-672 AEMAPRSA
+672 KEMAVGGR
-680 KRLKTEVAEEESVR
+680 KYLKTEVAEEEAVN

-702 EDDLEMSSGEEGKT
+702 DDDLERS
-716 ASEEYET
+716 SEEEESGPEDSEM
-723 EEDDDDDERRTYG
+723 EEDDDEEEQRTSENESLGREPEAASKRVAESKQHDINHKDRKMRSQISDHSLRR
-736 SDSSDS
+736 
-742 EFEAVSK
+742 K
-749 GIVESEQNEPV
+749 GV
-760 NEDEETK
+760 
-767 SQLLVRGLKKKSLL
+767 L

-791 EASESEVESLS
+791 EASESETENSFL
-802 EGDDEEKSHDEF
+802 EDDDEEASED
-814 EAEVSDRKGFQRP
+814 
-827 QPKKADG
+827 
-834 TGQAELEAVEAE
+834 ELEVEDSNKEFHHAQAKQAGSIRQTKHKAVAAE
-846 DDVENLLK
+846 DDDVENLLR
-854 EEEEYKE
+854 EEEEYE
-861 EIDFSADTAGALKWK
+861 EKIDSSADTTGALKWK
-876 EDLTQK
+876 EDLAEK
-882 AAQAFLRQQQ
+882 AAQAFLRQQRS
-892 ATPNLRKLVYG
+892 TPNLRKLVYG
-903 TVVEDEDH
+903 TAIEDEDH
-911 ESEDVSDELGGLF
+911 ESEDAGDELGGLF
-924 HVSRPDKESKQKANG
+924 RVSRPDKESKQKANG
-939 LDCSKFLVEK
+939 LDCSKFLVEA
-949 PQDWDLEEVMSSIR
+949 PRDWDLEEVMSSIQ

-969 KWEEDKD
+969 KWEDDKD

-997 VVHKGRPAPEGD
+997 VVHKGKRAAEGD
-1009 ESEKEE
+1009 ESGSEGEE
-1015 ESEEKTSKPEAE
+1015 GGEISKPEEPE
-1027 EEEAKKK
+1027 EEEKKK
-1034 RLDKKRKLKEMF
+1034 ERMDKKRKLKEMF
-1046 DAEYDEGDGTY
+1046 DTEYDEGDTTY

-1064 MHKQAQLNRTEFE
+1064 MHKQAQLNRVEFE

-1092 GMYVRIEIENV
+1092 GMYVRIEIDNV

-1183 QHMHCGATFWGPITP
+1183 QHMHCGAAFWGPITP
-1198 QGTGFLAVQY
+1198 QGTGFLAVQS
-1208 VSGATPDFRIAAT
+1208 VSGTTPDFRIAAT

-1232 VVKKLKLTGFP
+1232 IVKKLKLTGFP

-1249 TSFIRG
+1249 TSFIKG

-1285 RAPAGA
+1285 RTPVGA

-1315 IPKFYNPVTSLLKP
+1315 IPTFYNPVTSLLKP
-1329 AGEKDTWRG
+1329 AGEKNTWSG
-1338 MRTTGQLR
+1338 MKTTGQLR
-1346 HERGIKLKQNKDSLY
+1346 HEQGIKLKQNKDSLY

-1402 QWRPAVIREPHE
+1402 QWRPAVIKEPHE

-1428 NYKIKKDKV
+1428 NYKIKKAKV
-1437 KHRQQIKE
+1437 KHREQLKE
-1445 YVKVKQKEEEQK
+1445 YLKAKQKEDEQK
-1457 LKRQKEAKKKIYR
+1457 FKRQKEAMKKVYR

-1488 EGAKSV
+1488 KGEKN

>member
-1 MEPRSVPTGQVP
+1 SKMEEKEKKKHRTKHSGPKAEKK
-13 PGQVPRDGGRRKRT
+13 RKRYLNDLGIGDEENARKRNP
-27 SFSKAQLELL
+27 KAFTVQSA
-37 VRTFEKQPY
+37 VRMARTFH
-46 PGIALREQLSGL
+46 R
-58 TDIPESR
+58 
-65 IQVWFQN
+65 
-72 RRARQ
+72 
-77 LNRKKS
+77 
-83 EGTLPT
+83 
-89 QPAAKEQRGHCGGG
+89 
-103 CPPRLAAPELALQP
+103 
-117 GGNQSCSGQPLPW
+117 
-130 SGPQY
+130 
-135 ARLDT
+135 
-140 HFRSFGVPA
+140 
-149 HTPSHFGKAQDYP
+149 
-162 YPKKSYPENYYA
+162 
-174 DVFQQCTEDYLYLAA
+174 
-189 KENAYSKPVLNCL
+189 
-202 NADQGLVDETYS
+202 
-214 YTKPNAC
+214 
-221 PFSNGSI
+221 
-228 PNCGEGESML
+228 
-238 EVKQMRHSS
+238 
-247 PQFAACE
+247 
-254 PSPPSV
+254 
-260 PAKHEGRYQGMCAA
+260 
-274 PDPLYGQQLLGT
+274 T

-323 LIKCLI
+323 VIKCLI

-360 CDVNTMIDLAKV
+360 CDINTMIDLAKV

-407 ILNHLDTFKNN
+407 VLTHLDTFKNN

-423 TKKRLKHRF
+423 TKKKLKHRF

-478 HPYVLADSTEGVGD
+478 HPYVLADRMEELTNPEDVRINPKCDRKISLYGYLRGAHLKNKSQIHMPGVGD

-515 LSEKEKL
+515 LNEKEKL
-522 IYAPLSGVGGIVYD
+522 VYAPLSGVGGIVYD

-546 SHAHEN
+546 SHAHEK

-569 THSAIDTKM
+569 THSAIDVKM

-599 EIVMPKEERQIDLKT
+599 EFVMPKEERQIDLKT
-614 GRVRRKALFDDE
+614 GRVRRKAVFEDE
-626 EKKENDAVSDEE
+626 EKENDAVSDEE
-638 DDLEEEAM
+638 DDQEEAVAM
-646 SEGGSDGDD
+646 SEDGSDDD
-655 EDDAEEAEE
+655 EENDTEE
-664 ESDEELLE
+664 ESERELLRE
-672 AEMAPRSA
+672 EMTLRRA
-680 KRLKTEVAEEESVR
+680 KRLKTEVAEEEAMN

-702 EDDLEMSSGEEGKT
+702 DDDLELSSEEEGKT
-716 ASEEYET
+716 APEDSET
-723 EEDDDDDERRTYG
+723 EQEEEEDEQRTCQDE
-736 SDSSDS
+736 SSDS
-742 EFEAVSK
+742 EFEAANKRAESK
-749 GIVESEQNEPV
+749 QYDINSGHREM
-760 NEDEETK
+760 K
-767 SQLLVRGLKKKSLL
+767 SQISDHSLKRKTVL

-791 EASESEVESLS
+791 EASESEVENSSLD
-802 EGDDEEKSHDEF
+802 EDDGKGGSHDEL
-814 EAEVSDRKGFQRP
+814 EVEESNSNGFQHS
-827 QPKKADG
+827 QAKTADSVRQ
-834 TGQAELEAVEAE
+834 TKLKAVEAE
-846 DDVENLLK
+846 DDDVENLLR
-854 EEEEYKE
+854 EEEEYE
-861 EIDFSADTAGALKWK
+861 EKTDLSADTTGALKWK

-882 AAQAFLRQQQ
+882 AAEAFLRQQRS
-892 ATPNLRKLVYG
+892 TPNLRKLVYG
-903 TVVEDEDH
+903 TAVGDEDH
-911 ESEDVSDELGGLF
+911 DSDDAADELGGLF
-924 HVSRPDKESKQKANG
+924 RVSRPDKELKQKANA
-939 LDCSKFLVEK
+939 LDCSKFLIEK

-969 KWEEDKD
+969 KWEDDKD

-997 VVHKGRPAPEGD
+997 VVHKGKGTAEGD
-1009 ESEKEE
+1009 ESGSEE
-1015 ESEEKTSKPEAE
+1015 EEENEKMSKPEPE
-1027 EEEAKKK
+1027 EEEKKK
-1034 RLDKKRKLKEMF
+1034 ERMDKKRKLKQMF
-1046 DAEYDEGDGTY
+1046 DAEYDEGDSTY

-1064 MHKQAQLNRTEFE
+1064 MHKQAQLNRAEFE

-1183 QHMHCGATFWGPITP
+1183 QHMHCGAAFWGPITP
-1198 QGTGFLAVQY
+1198 QGTGFLAVQT
-1208 VSGATPDFRIAAT
+1208 VSGT
-1221 GVVLDLDKSIT
+1221 T
-1232 VVKKLKLTGFP
+1232 VCLLSQNVDYCF
-1243 FKIFKN
+1243 
-1249 TSFIRG
+1249 SWG

-1285 RAPAGA
+1285 RAPVGA

-1315 IPKFYNPVTSLLKP
+1315 IPTFYNPVTSLLKP
-1329 AGEKDTWRG
+1329 AGEKNTWSG
-1338 MRTTGQLR
+1338 MKTTGQLR
-1346 HERGIKLKQNKDSLY
+1346 YERGIKLKQNKDSLY

-1414 KKISALLNALSTVN
+1414 KKISALLSALSTVN
-1428 NYKIKKDKV
+1428 NYKIRKAKV
-1437 KHRQQIKE
+1437 RHQEQLKE
-1445 YVKVKQKEEEQK
+1445 YLKVKQKEDEQK
-1457 LKRQKEAKKKIYR
+1457 FKRQKEAKKKVYR

-1488 EGAKSV
+1488 KGEKS

>member
-1 MEPRSVPTGQVP
+1 KEKEKKKHRAKHSGPKAEKK
-13 PGQVPRDGGRRKRT
+13 RKRYLNELGIGDEEDARKRNP
-27 SFSKAQLELL
+27 KAFTVQSA
-37 VRTFEKQPY
+37 VRMARTFH
-46 PGIALREQLSGL
+46 R
-58 TDIPESR
+58 
-65 IQVWFQN
+65 
-72 RRARQ
+72 
-77 LNRKKS
+77 
-83 EGTLPT
+83 
-89 QPAAKEQRGHCGGG
+89 
-103 CPPRLAAPELALQP
+103 
-117 GGNQSCSGQPLPW
+117 
-130 SGPQY
+130 
-135 ARLDT
+135 
-140 HFRSFGVPA
+140 
-149 HTPSHFGKAQDYP
+149 
-162 YPKKSYPENYYA
+162 
-174 DVFQQCTEDYLYLAA
+174 
-189 KENAYSKPVLNCL
+189 
-202 NADQGLVDETYS
+202 
-214 YTKPNAC
+214 
-221 PFSNGSI
+221 
-228 PNCGEGESML
+228 
-238 EVKQMRHSS
+238 
-247 PQFAACE
+247 
-254 PSPPSV
+254 
-260 PAKHEGRYQGMCAA
+260 
-274 PDPLYGQQLLGT
+274 T

-360 CDVNTMIDLAKV
+360 CDINTMIDLAKV

-407 ILNHLDTFKNN
+407 ILTHLDTFKNN

-423 TKKRLKHRF
+423 TKKKLKHRF

-478 HPYVLADSTEGVGD
+478 HPYVLADRMEDLTNPEDVRINPKCDRKVSVYGYLRGAHLKNKSQIHMPGVGD

-552 EEEEVRPNHE
+552 KEEDVRPNHE

-569 THSAIDTKM
+569 THSAIDVKM

-599 EIVMPKEERQIDLKT
+599 EFVMPKEERQIDPKT
-614 GRVRRKALFDDE
+614 GRVRRKALFDEE
-626 EKKENDAVSDEE
+626 EKKENVDVVSDEE
-638 DDLEEEAM
+638 DDQEEEAM
-646 SEGGSDGDD
+646 SEDGSDGDNE
-655 EDDAEEAEE
+655 EDAEE
-664 ESDEELLE
+664 ESDEEE
-672 AEMAPRSA
+672 EMALGSA
-680 KRLKTEVAEEESVR
+680 KHLKTEVAKEESVS

-702 EDDLEMSSGEEGKT
+702 DDDLEMSSEEEGET
-716 ASEEYET
+716 APEENEM
-723 EEDDDDDERRTYG
+723 EEDDDDEQGTYRNE
-736 SDSSDS
+736 SSDS

-749 GIVESEQNEPV
+749 GVADSEKYEITSA
-760 NEDEETK
+760 DRETR
-767 SQLLVRGLKKKSLL
+767 SQLSARSMKKKTVL

-791 EASESEVESLS
+791 EASESEVESLD
-802 EGDDEEKSHDEF
+802 EGGDKEQSHDEL
-814 EAEVSDRKGFQRP
+814 EAEVSNQKQFQ
-827 QPKKADG
+827 QTWIKKADSPR
-834 TGQAELEAVEAE
+834 QNKLEAVEAE
-846 DDVENLLK
+846 DDDDIENLLR
-854 EEEEYKE
+854 EEEEYE
-861 EIDFSADTAGALKWK
+861 EKTDFSADTAGALKWK

-892 ATPNLRKLVYG
+892 STPNLRKLVYG
-903 TVVEDEDH
+903 TVIEDNEH
-911 ESEDVSDELGGLF
+911 ESEDAGDELGGLF
-924 HVSRPDKESKQKANG
+924 QVRRPDKESKEKANA
-939 LDCSKFLVEK
+939 LDCSKFLIEK
-949 PQDWDLEEVMSSIR
+949 PQDWDLEEVMSSIK

-969 KWEEDKD
+969 KWEDDKD

-997 VVHKGRPAPEGD
+997 VVHKGKSAAEKD
-1009 ESEKEE
+1009 ESENEE
-1015 ESEEKTSKPEAE
+1015 EGNDGKKTKPEAE
-1027 EEEAKKK
+1027 EEEKKK
-1034 RLDKKRKLKEMF
+1034 ERLDKKRKLKEMF
-1046 DAEYDEGDGTY
+1046 DAEYDEGDATY

-1064 MHKQAQLNRTEFE
+1064 MHKQAQLNRAEFE

-1198 QGTGFLAVQY
+1198 QGTGFLAVQS
-1208 VSGATPDFRIAAT
+1208 VSGTTPDFRIAAT

-1243 FKIFKN
+1243 FKIYKN
-1249 TSFIRG
+1249 TSFIKG

-1329 AGEKDTWRG
+1329 AGEKDSWRG
-1338 MRTTGQLR
+1338 MKTTGQLR

-1428 NYKIKKDKV
+1428 NYKIKKARV
-1437 KHRQQIKE
+1437 KHRQQVKE
-1445 YVKVKQKEEEQK
+1445 YLKVKQKEEEQK
-1457 LKRQKEAKKKIYR
+1457 FKRQKEAKKKIYR

-1478 RQKSSLKGSS
+1478 MQKSSLKGSS
-1488 EGAKSV
+1488 EGEKDV

>member
-1 MEPRSVPTGQVP
+1 SKMEEKEKKKHRAKHSGPKAEKK
-13 PGQVPRDGGRRKRT
+13 RKRYL
-27 SFSKAQLELL
+27 SDL
-37 VRTFEKQPY
+37 
-46 PGIALREQLSGL
+46 GIGDE
-58 TDIPESR
+58 EN
-65 IQVWFQN
+65 V
-72 RRARQ
+72 
-77 LNRKKS
+77 RKKNPKAF
-83 EGTLPT
+83 TV
-89 QPAAKEQRGHCGGG
+89 
-103 CPPRLAAPELALQP
+103 
-117 GGNQSCSGQPLPW
+117 QSAVRM
-130 SGPQY
+130 
-135 ARLDT
+135 ARAF
-140 HFRSFGVPA
+140 HR
-149 HTPSHFGKAQDYP
+149 
-162 YPKKSYPENYYA
+162 
-174 DVFQQCTEDYLYLAA
+174 
-189 KENAYSKPVLNCL
+189 
-202 NADQGLVDETYS
+202 
-214 YTKPNAC
+214 
-221 PFSNGSI
+221 
-228 PNCGEGESML
+228 
-238 EVKQMRHSS
+238 
-247 PQFAACE
+247 
-254 PSPPSV
+254 
-260 PAKHEGRYQGMCAA
+260 
-274 PDPLYGQQLLGT
+274 T

-360 CDVNTMIDLAKV
+360 CDINTMIDLAKV

-407 ILNHLDTFKNN
+407 VLTHLDALKNN

-423 TKKRLKHRF
+423 TKKKLKHRF
-432 WTEVYPGAKLFYLSG
+432 WTEVYLGAKLFYLSG

-478 HPYVLADSTEGVGD
+478 HPYVLADRMEELTNPEDVRMNPKCDRKISLYGYLRGAHLKNRSQIHMPGVGD

-515 LSEKEKL
+515 LNEKEKL
-522 IYAPLSGVGGIVYD
+522 VYAPLSGVGGIVYD

-546 SHAHEN
+546 SHAHEK
-552 EEEEVRPNHE
+552 EEVEVRPNYE

-569 THSAIDTKM
+569 THSAIDVKM

-599 EIVMPKEERQIDLKT
+599 EFVMPKEEKQFDLKT
-614 GRVRRKALFDDE
+614 GRVRRKALFE
-626 EKKENDAVSDEE
+626 EEERESDDAVSDEE
-638 DDLEEEAM
+638 DDQEEEAAAM
-646 SEGGSDGDD
+646 SEDESDSDV
-655 EDDAEEAEE
+655 EDDAEE
-664 ESDEELLE
+664 ESDRDLLGE
-672 AEMAPRSA
+672 EMAVARA
-680 KRLKTEVAEEESVR
+680 KCLKREVAKEAAVN

-702 EDDLEMSSGEEGKT
+702 EDDLEMSSEERGKT
-716 ASEEYET
+716 SIEESEM
-723 EEDDDDDERRTYG
+723 EEDDEEEEQQQRSYENG
-736 SDSSDS
+736 SSDS
-742 EFEAVSK
+742 EFEVASK
-749 GIVESEQNEPV
+749 RVAESKQYEIN
-760 NEDEETK
+760 NEDTEMR
-767 SQLLVRGLKKKSLL
+767 SQIPDHSLKRKAVL

-791 EASESEVESLS
+791 EASESEVENSS
-802 EGDDEEKSHDEF
+802 FDEGDGEGSHDEL
-814 EAEVSDRKGFQRP
+814 EAEESNGKGFRHTQA
-827 QPKKADG
+827 KKAD
-834 TGQAELEAVEAE
+834 TIRQTKLKVVEAE
-846 DDVENLLK
+846 DDDVENLLR
-854 EEEEYKE
+854 EEEEYE
-861 EIDFSADTAGALKWK
+861 EKIDLSADTTGALKWK

-882 AAQAFLRQQQ
+882 AAQAFLRQQRS
-892 ATPNLRKLVYG
+892 TPNLRKLVYG
-903 TVVEDEDH
+903 TVIEDEDH
-911 ESEDVSDELGGLF
+911 ESEDAGDELGGLF
-924 HVSRPDKESKQKANG
+924 RVSCPDKASKQQANA
-939 LDCSKFLVEK
+939 LDCSKFLIEK
-949 PQDWDLEEVMSSIR
+949 PQDWDLEEVMSNIR

-969 KWEEDKD
+969 KWEDGKD

-997 VVHKGRPAPEGD
+997 VVYKGKRTAED
-1009 ESEKEE
+1009 ECGSEE
-1015 ESEEKTSKPEAE
+1015 EEEDGITSKPEPE
-1027 EEEAKKK
+1027 EEEKEKE
-1034 RLDKKRKLKEMF
+1034 RVDKKRKLKEMF
-1046 DAEYDEGDGTY
+1046 DAEYDEGDATY

-1064 MHKQAQLNRTEFE
+1064 MHKQAQLNRAEFE

-1092 GMYVRIEIENV
+1092 GMYIRIEIENV

-1198 QGTGFLAVQY
+1198 QGTGFLAVQS

-1232 VVKKLKLTGFP
+1232 IVKKLKLTGVP

-1249 TSFIRG
+1249 TSFIKG

-1285 RAPAGA
+1285 RTPVGA

-1315 IPKFYNPVTSLLKP
+1315 IPMFYNPVTSLLKP
-1329 AGEKDTWRG
+1329 AGEKDSWSG
-1338 MRTTGQLR
+1338 MKTTGQLR

-1414 KKISALLNALSTVN
+1414 KKVSALLSALSTVN
-1428 NYKIKKDKV
+1428 NYKVKKAKV
-1437 KHRQQIKE
+1437 KHQEQVKE
-1445 YVKVKQKEEEQK
+1445 YLKVKQKEDEQK
-1457 LKRQKEAKKKIYR
+1457 FKRQKEAKKKIYR
-1470 ILGQREKK
+1470 ILGQKEKK

-1488 EGAKSV
+1488 KGEK

>member
-1 MEPRSVPTGQVP
+1 MEEKEKKQHRAKHSGPKAEKK
-13 PGQVPRDGGRRKRT
+13 RKRYLNDLGIGGEENARKRNP
-27 SFSKAQLELL
+27 KAFTVQSA
-37 VRTFEKQPY
+37 VRMARTFH
-46 PGIALREQLSGL
+46 R
-58 TDIPESR
+58 
-65 IQVWFQN
+65 
-72 RRARQ
+72 
-77 LNRKKS
+77 
-83 EGTLPT
+83 
-89 QPAAKEQRGHCGGG
+89 
-103 CPPRLAAPELALQP
+103 
-117 GGNQSCSGQPLPW
+117 
-130 SGPQY
+130 
-135 ARLDT
+135 
-140 HFRSFGVPA
+140 
-149 HTPSHFGKAQDYP
+149 
-162 YPKKSYPENYYA
+162 
-174 DVFQQCTEDYLYLAA
+174 
-189 KENAYSKPVLNCL
+189 
-202 NADQGLVDETYS
+202 
-214 YTKPNAC
+214 
-221 PFSNGSI
+221 
-228 PNCGEGESML
+228 
-238 EVKQMRHSS
+238 
-247 PQFAACE
+247 
-254 PSPPSV
+254 
-260 PAKHEGRYQGMCAA
+260 
-274 PDPLYGQQLLGT
+274 T

-360 CDVNTMIDLAKV
+360 CDINTMIDLAKV

-407 ILNHLDTFKNN
+407 VLTHLDTFKNN

-423 TKKRLKHRF
+423 TKKKLKHRF

-456 EIHNLGR
+456 EVHNLGR

-478 HPYVLADSTEGVGD
+478 HPYVLADRMEELTNPEDVRINPKCDRKISLYGYLRGAHLKNKSQIHMPGVGD

-515 LSEKEKL
+515 LNEKEKL
-522 IYAPLSGVGGIVYD
+522 VYAPLSGVGGIVYD

-546 SHAHEN
+546 SHAHEK

-569 THSAIDTKM
+569 THSAIDVKM
-578 ASSKVSLFMDSR
+578 ASSKVSLFMDST

-599 EIVMPKEERQIDLKT
+599 EFVMPKEERQIDLKS
-614 GRVRRKALFDDE
+614 GRVRRKALFE
-626 EKKENDAVSDEE
+626 EEENENDGAVSDGE
-638 DDLEEEAM
+638 DDQEDDDDEVM
-646 SEGGSDGDD
+646 SEDGSDGHD
-655 EDDAEEAEE
+655 EDDAEE
-664 ESDEELLE
+664 ESDRELLGGK
-672 AEMAPRSA
+672 MALGSV
-680 KRLKTEVAEEESVR
+680 KRLKTEVAKEEAVN

-702 EDDLEMSSGEEGKT
+702 DDDLEMSSDGEEGKT
-716 ASEEYET
+716 ALEEDEM
-723 EEDDDDDERRTYG
+723 EEDDDDDEEEEEEQRTDENG
-736 SDSSDS
+736 SSDS
-742 EFEAVSK
+742 EFEAASK
-749 GIVESEQNEPV
+749 RVAETKQNEV
-760 NEDEETK
+760 NSEDREIK
-767 SQLLVRGLKKKSLL
+767 SQISDHSLKRKAVL

-791 EASESEVESLS
+791 EASESEVENSSLD
-802 EGDDEEKSHDEF
+802 EGDHEGSHDES
-814 EAEVSDRKGFQRP
+814 EVQESNRREFRHAQA
-827 QPKKADG
+827 KKADRIKQ
-834 TGQAELEAVEAE
+834 TKLKAVEAE
-846 DDVENLLK
+846 DDDVENLLK
-854 EEEEYKE
+854 EEEEYE
-861 EIDFSADTAGALKWK
+861 EKIDFSADTTGALKWK

-882 AAQAFLRQQQ
+882 AAQAFLRQQRS
-892 ATPNLRKLVYG
+892 TPNLRKLVYG
-903 TVVEDEDH
+903 TAVEDEDH
-911 ESEDVSDELGGLF
+911 ESEDAGDELGGLF
-924 HVSRPDKESKQKANG
+924 RVSRPDKASKQKANA
-939 LDCSKFLVEK
+939 LDCSKFLIEK
-949 PQDWDLEEVMSSIR
+949 LQDWDLEEVMSSIR

-969 KWEEDKD
+969 KWEDDKD

-997 VVHKGRPAPEGD
+997 VVHKGQPAAEGD
-1009 ESEKEE
+1009 ESGSEE
-1015 ESEEKTSKPEAE
+1015 EEEDGKMSKPEPE
-1027 EEEAKKK
+1027 EEEKKK
-1034 RLDKKRKLKEMF
+1034 ERMDKKRKLKEMF
-1046 DAEYDEGDGTY
+1046 DAEYDEGDATY
-1057 FDDLKEE
+1057 FDELKEE
-1064 MHKQAQLNRTEFE
+1064 MHKQAQLNRVEFE

-1103 PCEFVLNFDPHYP
+1103 PCEFVLNFDPRYP

-1131 VQLRLKKHRWY
+1131 VQLRLKKHRWH

-1198 QGTGFLAVQY
+1198 QGTGFLAVQS
-1208 VSGATPDFRIAAT
+1208 VSGTTPDFRIAAT

-1232 VVKKLKLTGFP
+1232 IVKKLKLTGFP

-1249 TSFIRG
+1249 TSFIKG
-1255 MFNSQLEVAKF
+1255 MFNSPLEVAKF

-1285 RAPAGA
+1285 RTPVGA

-1315 IPKFYNPVTSLLKP
+1315 IPTFYNPVTSLLKP
-1329 AGEKDTWRG
+1329 AGEKDSWSG
-1338 MRTTGQLR
+1338 MKTTGQLR

-1361 KPIVREKRHFN
+1361 QPIVREKRHFN

-1428 NYKIKKDKV
+1428 NYKIRKAKV
-1437 KHRQQIKE
+1437 KHREQLKE
-1445 YVKVKQKEEEQK
+1445 YLKVKQKEDEQK
-1457 LKRQKEAKKKIYR
+1457 FKRQKEAKKKVYR

-1478 RQKSSLKGSS
+1478 RQKSSLKGSGKG
-1488 EGAKSV
+1488 EKNM

>member
-1 MEPRSVPTGQVP
+1 SKMEEKEKKKHRAKHSGPKAEKK
-13 PGQVPRDGGRRKRT
+13 RKRYLNDLGIGDEENARKRNP
-27 SFSKAQLELL
+27 KAFTVQSA
-37 VRTFEKQPY
+37 VRMARTFH
-46 PGIALREQLSGL
+46 R
-58 TDIPESR
+58 
-65 IQVWFQN
+65 
-72 RRARQ
+72 
-77 LNRKKS
+77 
-83 EGTLPT
+83 
-89 QPAAKEQRGHCGGG
+89 
-103 CPPRLAAPELALQP
+103 
-117 GGNQSCSGQPLPW
+117 
-130 SGPQY
+130 
-135 ARLDT
+135 
-140 HFRSFGVPA
+140 
-149 HTPSHFGKAQDYP
+149 
-162 YPKKSYPENYYA
+162 
-174 DVFQQCTEDYLYLAA
+174 
-189 KENAYSKPVLNCL
+189 
-202 NADQGLVDETYS
+202 
-214 YTKPNAC
+214 
-221 PFSNGSI
+221 
-228 PNCGEGESML
+228 
-238 EVKQMRHSS
+238 
-247 PQFAACE
+247 
-254 PSPPSV
+254 
-260 PAKHEGRYQGMCAA
+260 
-274 PDPLYGQQLLGT
+274 T

-323 LIKCLI
+323 VIKCLI

-360 CDVNTMIDLAKV
+360 CDINTMIDLAKV
-372 ADLVLMLIDASFG
+372 ADLIAPVSDFSTRFLLSKAKLSLISKRTRPELF
-385 FEMETFEF
+385 
-393 LNICQVHGFPKIMG
+393 
-407 ILNHLDTFKNN
+407 DTPN
-418 KQLKK
+418 
-423 TKKRLKHRF
+423 
-432 WTEVYPGAKLFYLSG
+432 GAKLFYLSG

-478 HPYVLADSTEGVGD
+478 HPYVLADSRMEELTNPEDVRINPKCDRKISLYGYLRGAHLKNKSQIHMPGVGD

-515 LSEKEKL
+515 LNEKEKL
-522 IYAPLSGVGGIVYD
+522 VYAPLSGVGGIVYD

-546 SHAHEN
+546 SHAHEK
-552 EEEEVRPNHE
+552 EEEEVRPNQE

-569 THSAIDTKM
+569 THSAIDVKM
-578 ASSKVSLFMDSR
+578 ASSKVSLFMDSA
-590 PLGSEDVGQ
+590 PLGSEDIGQ
-599 EIVMPKEERQIDLKT
+599 EFVMPKEERQVDLKT
-614 GRVRRKALFDDE
+614 GRVRRKAVFEDDE
-626 EKKENDAVSDEE
+626 KENDDAASDEE
-638 DDLEEEAM
+638 DDQEKDEEEAV

-655 EDDAEEAEE
+655 ENDAEEDSERV
-664 ESDEELLE
+664 LLQE
-672 AEMAPRSA
+672 GMAVRRA
-680 KRLKTEVAEEESVR
+680 KRLKTEVAQEEAVN

-702 EDDLEMSSGEEGKT
+702 DDDLEMSSEEGEI
-716 ASEEYET
+716 APEDSEM
-723 EEDDDDDERRTYG
+723 EEDEDEEEGDIQRTCE
-736 SDSSDS
+736 DESSDS
-742 EFEAVSK
+742 EFEAANKRTESK
-749 GIVESEQNEPV
+749 QDGMNSEHT
-760 NEDEETK
+760 ETK
-767 SQLLVRGLKKKSLL
+767 SQISEHSPKRKAVL

-791 EASESEVESLS
+791 EASESEDENSSLE
-802 EGDDEEKSHDEF
+802 EGDDEGGSHEEL
-814 EAEVSDRKGFQRP
+814 EAEESNRNGFQQSP
-827 QPKKADG
+827 AKKADG
-834 TGQAELEAVEAE
+834 IRQTKVKTVDTED
-846 DDVENLLK
+846 DDVENLLR
-854 EEEEYKE
+854 EEEEYE
-861 EIDFSADTAGALKWK
+861 EKIDLSADTTGALKWK

-882 AAQAFLRQQQ
+882 AAEAFLRQQRS
-892 ATPNLRKLVYG
+892 TPNLRKLVYG
-903 TVVEDEDH
+903 AAVEDEDQ
-911 ESEDVSDELGGLF
+911 ESEDADDELGGLF
-924 HVSRPDKESKQKANG
+924 RVSRPDKASRQKANA

-969 KWEEDKD
+969 KWEDDKD

-997 VVHKGRPAPEGD
+997 VVHKGKAAAGGEQSG
-1009 ESEKEE
+1009 S
-1015 ESEEKTSKPEAE
+1015 E
-1027 EEEAKKK
+1027 EEEEEDEKMAKPEPEEEEKKK
-1034 RLDKKRKLKEMF
+1034 ERMDKKRKLKEMF
-1046 DAEYDEGDGTY
+1046 DAEYDEGDATY

-1064 MHKQAQLNRTEFE
+1064 MHKQAQLNRAEFE

-1116 IILGGLGNSEGNVGY
+1116 VILGGLGNSEGNVGY
-1131 VQLRLKKHRWY
+1131 VQQLRLKKHRWY

-1149 DPLILSLGWRRFQTI
+1149 DPLILSLGWRRFQTV
-1164 PMFYIE
+1164 PLFYME
-1170 DHNGRHRLLKYTP
+1170 DHNGRQRLLKYTP
-1183 QHMHCGATFWGPITP
+1183 QHMHCGAAFWGPITP
-1198 QGTGFLAVQY
+1198 QGTGFLAVQS
-1208 VSGATPDFRIAAT
+1208 VSGTTPDFRIAAT

-1232 VVKKLKLTGFP
+1232 IVKKLKLTGFP

-1249 TSFIRG
+1249 TCFIKG

-1266 EGAAIRTVSGIR
+1266 EGAAIRSVSGIR

-1285 RAPAGA
+1285 RTPVGA

-1315 IPKFYNPVTSLLKP
+1315 IPTFYNPVTSLLKP
-1329 AGEKDTWRG
+1329 AGEKDSWTG
-1338 MRTTGQLR
+1338 MKTTGQLR
-1346 HERGIKLKQNKDSLY
+1346 YEQGIKVKQNKDSLY

-1428 NYKIKKDKV
+1428 NYKIRKAKV
-1437 KHRQQIKE
+1437 KHREQLKE
-1445 YVKVKQKEEEQK
+1445 YLKVKQKEDEQK
-1457 LKRQKEAKKKIYR
+1457 FKRQKEAKKKVYR

-1488 EGAKSV
+1488 KGEKS

>member
-1 MEPRSVPTGQVP
+1 MEEKEKKKHRAKHSGPKAEKK
-13 PGQVPRDGGRRKRT
+13 RKRYLNDLGIGDEENARKRNP
-27 SFSKAQLELL
+27 KAFTVQSA
-37 VRTFEKQPY
+37 VRMARTFH
-46 PGIALREQLSGL
+46 R
-58 TDIPESR
+58 
-65 IQVWFQN
+65 
-72 RRARQ
+72 
-77 LNRKKS
+77 
-83 EGTLPT
+83 
-89 QPAAKEQRGHCGGG
+89 
-103 CPPRLAAPELALQP
+103 
-117 GGNQSCSGQPLPW
+117 
-130 SGPQY
+130 
-135 ARLDT
+135 
-140 HFRSFGVPA
+140 
-149 HTPSHFGKAQDYP
+149 
-162 YPKKSYPENYYA
+162 
-174 DVFQQCTEDYLYLAA
+174 
-189 KENAYSKPVLNCL
+189 
-202 NADQGLVDETYS
+202 
-214 YTKPNAC
+214 
-221 PFSNGSI
+221 
-228 PNCGEGESML
+228 
-238 EVKQMRHSS
+238 
-247 PQFAACE
+247 
-254 PSPPSV
+254 
-260 PAKHEGRYQGMCAA
+260 
-274 PDPLYGQQLLGT
+274 T

-317 KVGKST
+317 RVGKST

-360 CDVNTMIDLAKV
+360 CDINTMIDLAKV

-407 ILNHLDTFKNN
+407 VLTHLDTFKNN

-423 TKKRLKHRF
+423 TKKKLKHRF

-478 HPYVLADSTEGVGD
+478 HPYVLVDRMEELTNPEDVRINPKCDRKVSLYGYLRGAHLKSKSQIHMPGVGD

-515 LSEKEKL
+515 LNEKEKL
-522 IYAPLSGVGGIVYD
+522 VYAPLSGVGGIVYD

-546 SHAHEN
+546 SHAHQK
-552 EEEEVRPNHE
+552 EEEEVRPNNE

-569 THSAIDTKM
+569 THSAIDVKM

-599 EIVMPKEERQIDLKT
+599 EFVMPKEERQVDLKT
-614 GRVRRKALFDDE
+614 GRVRRKALFEEE
-626 EKKENDAVSDEE
+626 EKENDDAVSDEE
-638 DDLEEEAM
+638 DDQEEEEVM
-646 SEGGSDGDD
+646 SEDGSDGDD
-655 EDDAEEAEE
+655 EDDAEE
-664 ESDEELLE
+664 ESDRELLGE
-672 AEMAPRSA
+672 EVALGRA
-680 KRLKTEVAEEESVR
+680 KRLKTEMAREEAMN

-702 EDDLEMSSGEEGKT
+702 DDDLEMSSEGEEGKT
-716 ASEEYET
+716 ALEENEMEED
-723 EEDDDDDERRTYG
+723 EEDDEEEDEQRTYENE
-736 SDSSDS
+736 SSDS
-742 EFEAVSK
+742 EFEAASKRVAESKQYDINSEDAEMRSQVSDH
-749 GIVESEQNEPV
+749 S
-760 NEDEETK
+760 
-767 SQLLVRGLKKKSLL
+767 LKRKAVL

-791 EASESEVESLS
+791 EASESEAENSSLD
-802 EGDDEEKSHDEF
+802 EGDDEEGSHGED
-814 EAEVSDRKGFQRP
+814 ANRKGFQHA
-827 QPKKADG
+827 QAKKADSMRQ
-834 TGQAELEAVEAE
+834 TKPKALEAEDDD
-846 DDVENLLK
+846 DDVENLLR
-854 EEEEYKE
+854 EEEEYE
-861 EIDFSADTAGALKWK
+861 EKIDFSTDTTGALKWK

-882 AAQAFLRQQQ
+882 AAEAFLRQQRS
-892 ATPNLRKLVYG
+892 TPNLRKLIYG
-903 TVVEDEDH
+903 TAVEDEDH
-911 ESEDVSDELGGLF
+911 ESEDAGDELGGLF
-924 HVSRPDKESKQKANG
+924 HVSRPDKASKQKANA
-939 LDCSKFLVEK
+939 LDCSKFLIEK
-949 PQDWDLEEVMSSIR
+949 PQDWDLEEVVSSIR

-969 KWEEDKD
+969 RWEDDKD

-997 VVHKGRPAPEGD
+997 VVHKGKSAAEGD
-1009 ESEKEE
+1009 ESG
-1015 ESEEKTSKPEAE
+1015 SEDDTEDGKMSKPEPE
-1027 EEEAKKK
+1027 EEEKKK
-1034 RLDKKRKLKEMF
+1034 ERMDKKRKLKEMF
-1046 DAEYDEGDGTY
+1046 NAEYDEGDATY

-1064 MHKQAQLNRTEFE
+1064 MHKQAQLNRAEFE

-1149 DPLILSLGWRRFQTI
+1149 DPVILSLGWRRFQTI

-1198 QGTGFLAVQY
+1198 QGTGFLAVQS
-1208 VSGATPDFRIAAT
+1208 VSGTTPDFRIAAT

-1232 VVKKLKLTGFP
+1232 IVKKLKLTGFP

-1249 TSFIRG
+1249 TSFIKG

-1285 RAPAGA
+1285 RTPVGA

-1315 IPKFYNPVTSLLKP
+1315 IPTFYNPVTSLLKP
-1329 AGEKDTWRG
+1329 AGEKDSWSG
-1338 MRTTGQLR
+1338 MKTTGQLR

-1414 KKISALLNALSTVN
+1414 KKISALLSALSTVN
-1428 NYKIKKDKV
+1428 NYKIKKAKV
-1437 KHRQQIKE
+1437 KHREQLKE
-1445 YVKVKQKEEEQK
+1445 YLKVKQKEDEQK
-1457 LKRQKEAKKKIYR
+1457 FKRQKEAKKKIYR

-1488 EGAKSV
+1488 KGEKSM

>member
-1 MEPRSVPTGQVP
+1 AKMEEKEKKKHRAKHSGPKAEKK
-13 PGQVPRDGGRRKRT
+13 RKRYLNDLGIGDEENARKRNP
-27 SFSKAQLELL
+27 KAFTVQSA
-37 VRTFEKQPY
+37 VRMARTFH
-46 PGIALREQLSGL
+46 R
-58 TDIPESR
+58 
-65 IQVWFQN
+65 
-72 RRARQ
+72 
-77 LNRKKS
+77 
-83 EGTLPT
+83 
-89 QPAAKEQRGHCGGG
+89 
-103 CPPRLAAPELALQP
+103 
-117 GGNQSCSGQPLPW
+117 
-130 SGPQY
+130 
-135 ARLDT
+135 
-140 HFRSFGVPA
+140 
-149 HTPSHFGKAQDYP
+149 
-162 YPKKSYPENYYA
+162 
-174 DVFQQCTEDYLYLAA
+174 
-189 KENAYSKPVLNCL
+189 
-202 NADQGLVDETYS
+202 
-214 YTKPNAC
+214 
-221 PFSNGSI
+221 
-228 PNCGEGESML
+228 
-238 EVKQMRHSS
+238 
-247 PQFAACE
+247 
-254 PSPPSV
+254 
-260 PAKHEGRYQGMCAA
+260 
-274 PDPLYGQQLLGT
+274 T

-308 VVVVVVGPP
+308 VVVVVMGPP

-360 CDVNTMIDLAKV
+360 CDINTMIDLAKV

-407 ILNHLDTFKNN
+407 VLTHLDTFKHN

-423 TKKRLKHRF
+423 TKKKLKHRF

-478 HPYVLADSTEGVGD
+478 HPYILADSRMEELTNPEQVRVNPKCDRKISLYGYLRGAHLKNKSQIHMPGVGD

-515 LSEKEKL
+515 LNEKEKL
-522 IYAPLSGVGGIVYD
+522 VYAPLSGVGGIVYD

-546 SHAHEN
+546 SHAHEK
-552 EEEEVRPNHE
+552 EEEEVRPNQE

-569 THSAIDTKM
+569 THSAIDVKM

-590 PLGSEDVGQ
+590 PLGSEDIGQ
-599 EIVMPKEERQIDLKT
+599 EFVMPKEEREIDSKT
-614 GRVRRKALFDDE
+614 GRVRRKAVFEEE
-626 EKKENDAVSDEE
+626 EKENDDAVSDEE
-638 DDLEEEAM
+638 DDEEEEAAM
-646 SEGGSDGDD
+646 SEDGSDGDD
-655 EDDAEEAEE
+655 EGDAEE
-664 ESDEELLE
+664 ESDREEELALRR
-672 AEMAPRSA
+672 P
-680 KRLKTEVAEEESVR
+680 KHLKTRVPKEEAVN

-702 EDDLEMSSGEEGKT
+702 DDDLEMSSEGEEGKT
-716 ASEEYET
+716 APEEDEMEEYDDEEEEEE
-723 EEDDDDDERRTYG
+723 EEDERT
-736 SDSSDS
+736 SENESSDS
-742 EFEAVSK
+742 EFEATSK
-749 GIVESEQNEPV
+749 RVAESKQREINS
-760 NEDEETK
+760 EDGEIG
-767 SQLLVRGLKKKSLL
+767 SQISDRSLKKKARL

-791 EASESEVESLS
+791 EASESEAEHSSLD
-802 EGDDEEKSHDEF
+802 EGGDEEAAHDES
-814 EAEVSDRKGFQRP
+814 EAEDSNRKGSQSARA
-827 QPKKADG
+827 KKAASVRQ
-834 TGQAELEAVEAE
+834 TELQAVEAE
-846 DDVENLLK
+846 DDDVENLLR
-854 EEEEYKE
+854 EEEEYE
-861 EIDFSADTAGALKWK
+861 ENVDLSADTTGALKWK
-876 EDLTQK
+876 EDLTKK
-882 AAQAFLRQQQ
+882 AAEAFLRQQRS
-892 ATPNLRKLVYG
+892 TPNLRKLVYG
-903 TVVEDEDH
+903 AVVEDEDH
-911 ESEDVSDELGGLF
+911 DSEDAGDELGGLF
-924 HVSRPDKESKQKANG
+924 RVSRPDKASKQKANA
-939 LDCSKFLVEK
+939 LDCSKFPIEK

-969 KWEEDKD
+969 KWEDDKD

-997 VVHKGRPAPEGD
+997 VVHKGKPAAEGD
-1009 ESEKEE
+1009 ESGSEE
-1015 ESEEKTSKPEAE
+1015 EEEDGKTSKPEPE
-1027 EEEAKKK
+1027 EEEKKK
-1034 RLDKKRKLKEMF
+1034 ERMDKKRKLKEMF
-1046 DAEYDEGDGTY
+1046 NAEYDEGDTTY

-1064 MHKQAQLNRTEFE
+1064 MHKQAQLNRAEFE

-1092 GMYVRIEIENV
+1092 GMYVRLEIENV

-1198 QGTGFLAVQY
+1198 QGTGFLAVQS
-1208 VSGATPDFRIAAT
+1208 VSGTTPDFRIAAT

-1232 VVKKLKLTGFP
+1232 IVKKLKLTGFP

-1249 TSFIRG
+1249 TSFIKG
-1255 MFNSQLEVAKF
+1255 MFNSALEVAKF
-1266 EGAAIRTVSGIR
+1266 EGAAIRSVSGIR

-1285 RAPAGA
+1285 RAPPGA
-1291 FRATFEDKLL
+1291 FRATFEDKLV

-1315 IPKFYNPVTSLLKP
+1315 IPTFYNPVTSLLKP
-1329 AGEKDTWRG
+1329 AGEKDSWSG
-1338 MRTTGQLR
+1338 MKTTGQLR

-1361 KPIVREKRHFN
+1361 KPIVREKKHFN

-1414 KKISALLNALSTVN
+1414 KKISALLSALSTVN
-1428 NYKIKKDKV
+1428 NYKIKKAKV
-1437 KHRQQIKE
+1437 KHQEQLKE
-1445 YVKVKQKEEEQK
+1445 YLKVKQREDEQK
-1457 LKRQKEAKKKIYR
+1457 FKRQKEAKKKIYR

-1478 RQKSSLKGSS
+1478 RQMSSLKGSS
-1488 EGAKSV
+1488 KGETR

>member
-1 MEPRSVPTGQVP
+1 MEEKEKKKHRAKHSGPKAEKK
-13 PGQVPRDGGRRKRT
+13 RKRHLNDLGIGEEEDARKRNP
-27 SFSKAQLELL
+27 KAFTVQSA
-37 VRTFEKQPY
+37 VRMARTFH
-46 PGIALREQLSGL
+46 R
-58 TDIPESR
+58 
-65 IQVWFQN
+65 
-72 RRARQ
+72 
-77 LNRKKS
+77 
-83 EGTLPT
+83 
-89 QPAAKEQRGHCGGG
+89 
-103 CPPRLAAPELALQP
+103 
-117 GGNQSCSGQPLPW
+117 
-130 SGPQY
+130 
-135 ARLDT
+135 
-140 HFRSFGVPA
+140 
-149 HTPSHFGKAQDYP
+149 
-162 YPKKSYPENYYA
+162 
-174 DVFQQCTEDYLYLAA
+174 
-189 KENAYSKPVLNCL
+189 
-202 NADQGLVDETYS
+202 
-214 YTKPNAC
+214 
-221 PFSNGSI
+221 
-228 PNCGEGESML
+228 
-238 EVKQMRHSS
+238 
-247 PQFAACE
+247 
-254 PSPPSV
+254 
-260 PAKHEGRYQGMCAA
+260 
-274 PDPLYGQQLLGT
+274 T

-344 TIVSGKKR
+344 TLVSGKKR

-407 ILNHLDTFKNN
+407 ILTHLDTFKNN

-478 HPYVLADSTEGVGD
+478 HPYVLADRMEDLTNPEDIRINPKCDRKISLYGYLRGAHLKNKSQIHMPGVGD

-546 SHAHEN
+546 SH
-552 EEEEVRPNHE
+552 EEVRPNHE

-578 ASSKVSLFMDSR
+578 ASSKVSLFMDSG
-590 PLGSEDVGQ
+590 PLGSEDVEQ
-599 EIVMPKEERQIDLKT
+599 EFVMPKEERQIDLKT
-614 GRVRRKALFDDE
+614 GRVRRKALFDEE
-626 EKKENDAVSDEE
+626 EKEENGDAVSDEE
-638 DDLEEEAM
+638 DEQEEEAV

-655 EDDAEEAEE
+655 EDDAEEG
-664 ESDEELLE
+664 SDEELLE
-672 AEMAPRSA
+672 AEMAPGSA
-680 KRLKTEVAEEESVR
+680 KRLKTEVAKEGTVR

-702 EDDLEMSSGEEGKT
+702 EDDLEVSSEEEGKT
-716 ASEEYET
+716 SSEEDET
-723 EEDDDDDERRTYG
+723 EEDDDDDDERMHG
-736 SDSSDS
+736 NGSSDS
-742 EFEAVSK
+742 EFEAGSE
-749 GIVESEQNEPV
+749 GIEESEQNELV
-760 NEDEETK
+760 NEDKETR
-767 SQLLVRGLKKKSLL
+767 SQSIGRSLKKKSLL

-791 EASESEVESLS
+791 EVSESEAESLS
-802 EGDDEEKSHDEF
+802 EGDDEEKSHGEL
-814 EAEVSDRKGFQRP
+814 EAEVSGRKGFQHP
-827 QPKKADG
+827 QLKKADR
-834 TGQAELEAVEAE
+834 TRQAEPEAIEAE
-846 DDVENLLK
+846 DDDVENLLR
-854 EEEEYKE
+854 EEEEYE
-861 EIDFSADTAGALKWK
+861 EKTDFSADTAGALKWK

-903 TVVEDEDH
+903 AGTNFLFRLVVEDEDN
-911 ESEDVSDELGGLF
+911 ESEDAGDELGGLF
-924 HVSRPDKESKQKANG
+924 HVSRPDESKQKANG

-997 VVHKGRPAPEGD
+997 VVHKGSDG
-1009 ESEKEE
+1009 K
-1015 ESEEKTSKPEAE
+1015 KSKPEAE
-1027 EEEAKKK
+1027 EEEAKKE

-1046 DAEYDEGDGTY
+1046 DAEYDEGDAMY

-1064 MHKQAQLNRTEFE
+1064 MHKQAQLNKTEFE

-1198 QGTGFLAVQY
+1198 QGTGFLAVQS
-1208 VSGATPDFRIAAT
+1208 VSGTTPDFRIAAT

-1243 FKIFKN
+1243 FKIYKN
-1249 TSFIRG
+1249 TSFIKG

-1315 IPKFYNPVTSLLKP
+1315 IPRFYNPVTSLLKP
-1329 AGEKDTWRG
+1329 AGEKESWRG

-1402 QWRPAVIREPHE
+1402 LRRPAVIREPHE
-1414 KKISALLNALSTVN
+1414 KKISALLDALSAVN
-1428 NYKIKKDKV
+1428 NYKIKKAKV
-1437 KHRQQIKE
+1437 KHRQQVKE

-1488 EGAKSV
+1488 EGAKSA